1 MSVIK
6 NNLNRFSSFHS
17 LKNYNSKQYNFQDAF
32 TNKKNTSKFGLFNF
46 NTNKKNN
53 YSRDKNNEINIIDN
67 SPFKKFK
74 NKEEEKQ
81 TLNIHYT
88 RRNYKEL
95 IKFIKISF
103 MNKYNQIYYNIKGN
117 FLYNKNNNYLIYDYY
132 KIADILEN
140 KRCALVANLNEFN
153 IIYNKKELLI
163 RFYKPKERYIIMK
176 YLLNFIYKYD
186 KLCYD
191 ETKEITD
198 PETKEQV
205 IKTFYYITSEQYI
218 YEHLF
223 ENDSFKGMQNLLKHV
238 NLANKKASYDYSYL
252 DMTKNASVS
261 KENEAIINTLKVI
274 NEYINNR
281 TYLERKLIK
290 NFPIENVP
298 NIVPNYFPLGI
309 KINILLNDYKIARKL
324 IKIGNHEETKDLI
337 NKYKEEFSHHEN
349 KNEKPTL
356 HNKKLFNIQENFE
369 ENESGKSEPNSEMNM
384 KKTNLNYKNIL
395 TESMNDMSEASNKKE
410 SSNELKENDIQNKIA
425 IYEIPND
432 LSANKRYDKDPET
445 KDIENFL
452 EKLSNTPK
460 KANNNI
466 NINYIKTK
474 NHNQIMNSTIQN
486 KKNKFQKVKFKMEHL
501 KIKSEYK
508 NNEKEN
514 KKNLTNFK
522 LKAKLIKGYNNNNS
536 ILTPTKNRI
545 PSAIHNFRVSSLKLK
560 KRKFNSQKSQKNLI
574 NYPSFNNISSS
585 NVIETN
591 YISPNLSSSFKIH
604 KKNNNCTN
612 FSKKNNSFLINH
624 HQLSKLNNYNTNNE
638 HKLSNHNKVDLYS
651 IFKDTER
658 FIEDSNAYKS
668 KLTLKRNIILKSFS
682 TFFNKNIP
690 NNKSKYYDFGLLSPK
705 RFFSNSPNNSLKKLG
720 KLYKKTDFEKLV
732 FKMNK
737 RLIISKKKESK
748 SYTFE
753 QILKNCEI
761 YISKLN

>member
-17 LKNYNSKQYNFQDAF
+17 FKNFNNKQNNFQDVF
-32 TNKKNTSKFGLFNF
+32 NNKKNSSKFGLFNF
-46 NTNKKNN
+46 NLYKKSN
-53 YSRDKNNEINIIDN
+53 YSRDKNNEINTLDN
-67 SPFKKFK
+67 SPPSLFKT
-74 NKEEEKQ
+74 KEEEKQ
-81 TLNIHYT
+81 NFNKHYPKT
-88 RRNYKEL
+88 NYKSL
-95 IKFIKISF
+95 VIFIKTSF
-103 MNKYNQIYYNIKGN
+103 RNKYNNIYYKIKGN
-117 FLYNKNNNYLIYDYY
+117 FLYNKNNNYLLYDYF
-132 KIADILEN
+132 KITDILEN

-191 ETKEITD
+191 EAKEITD
-198 PETKEQV
+198 PETKEEV

-261 KENEAIINTLKVI
+261 KENETIINTLKVI

-298 NIVPNYFPLGI
+298 NIVPNYFSFGI
-309 KINILLNDYKIARKL
+309 KINIVLNDYKISRRL
-324 IKIGNHEETKDLI
+324 VKIGNHEETKDLI

-349 KNEKPTL
+349 KNTKQTL
-356 HNKKLFNIQENFE
+356 HDKKLFNIQENLE
-369 ENESGKSEPNSEMNM
+369 ENESGKSDANSETNV
-384 KKTNLNYKNIL
+384 KKENSKYKNIL
-395 TESMNDMSEASNKKE
+395 TESMNDMSEASNKNE
-410 SSNELKENDIQNKIA
+410 SSNELKVNDIQNKITL
-425 IYEIPND
+425 YEFPND
-432 LSANKRYDKDPET
+432 FSNKRYDKDPET

-452 EKLSNTPK
+452 EKISNTPK
-460 KANNNI
+460 RLNNNI
-466 NINYIKTK
+466 HKNYINAK
-474 NHNQIMNSTIQN
+474 NQNKIINSTIQYKN
-486 KKNKFQKVKFKMEHL
+486 NKFHKVKFKMEHL
-501 KIKSEYK
+501 KLKSEFK
-508 NNEKEN
+508 NNEKDF
-514 KKNLTNFK
+514 KKTNFK
-522 LKAKLIKGYNNNNS
+522 FKNKLMKGNNDNNM
-536 ILTPTKNRI
+536 ILTPIKNRI
-545 PSAIHNFRVSSLKLK
+545 PSAINNFRESTLKLK
-560 KRKFNSQKSQKNLI
+560 KRKLNNQNHEKNLI
-574 NYPSFNNISSS
+574 NSPSFNNISSS
-585 NVIETN
+585 NFNETN
-591 YISPNLSSSFKIH
+591 YISPNLSGSFKIH
-604 KKNNNCTN
+604 KKNNNHLIL
-612 FSKKNNSFLINH
+612 SKKNNSFLINH
-624 HQLSKLNNYNTNNE
+624 QLSKLNNYNINNYNKFTNN
-638 HKLSNHNKVDLYS
+638 NNVDLYS

-658 FIEDSNAYKS
+658 FIEDSIAYKN
-668 KLTLKRNIILKSFS
+668 KITLKRNIILRKFS
-682 TFFNKNIP
+682 TFFNTNIP
-690 NNKSKYYDFGLLSPK
+690 NNNSKYYDLRLSSSK
-705 RFFSNSPNNSLKKLG
+705 RYFSNSPNNSEKKLR
-720 KLYKKTDFEKLV
+720 KLFKKTDFEKLV

>member
-17 LKNYNSKQYNFQDAF
+17 FKNFNNKQNNFQDVF
-32 TNKKNTSKFGLFNF
+32 NNKKNSSKFGLFNF
-46 NTNKKNN
+46 NLYKKSN
-53 YSRDKNNEINIIDN
+53 YSRDKNNEINTLDN
-67 SPFKKFK
+67 SPPSLFKT
-74 NKEEEKQ
+74 KEEEKQ
-81 TLNIHYT
+81 NFNKHYPRT
-88 RRNYKEL
+88 NYKSL
-95 IKFIKISF
+95 VKFIKTSF
-103 MNKYNQIYYNIKGN
+103 RNKYNNIYYKIKGN
-117 FLYNKNNNYLIYDYY
+117 FLYNKNNNYLLYDYF
-132 KIADILEN
+132 KITDILEN

-191 ETKEITD
+191 EAKEITD
-198 PETKEQV
+198 PETKEEV

-261 KENEAIINTLKVI
+261 KENETIINTLKVI

-298 NIVPNYFPLGI
+298 NIVPNYFSFGI
-309 KINILLNDYKIARKL
+309 KINIVLNDYKISRRL
-324 IKIGNHEETKDLI
+324 VKIGNHEETKDLI

-349 KNEKPTL
+349 KNTKQTL
-356 HNKKLFNIQENFE
+356 HDKKLFNIQENLE
-369 ENESGKSEPNSEMNM
+369 ENESGKSDVNSETNV
-384 KKTNLNYKNIL
+384 KKENSKYKNIL
-395 TESMNDMSEASNKKE
+395 TESMNDMSEASNKNE
-410 SSNELKENDIQNKIA
+410 SSNELKGNDIQNKITL
-425 IYEIPND
+425 YEFPND
-432 LSANKRYDKDPET
+432 FSNKRYDKDPET

-452 EKLSNTPK
+452 EKISNTPK
-460 KANNNI
+460 RLNNNI
-466 NINYIKTK
+466 HKNYINAK
-474 NHNQIMNSTIQN
+474 NQNKIINSTIQYKN
-486 KKNKFQKVKFKMEHL
+486 NKFHKVKFKMEHL
-501 KIKSEYK
+501 KLKSEFK
-508 NNEKEN
+508 NNEKDF
-514 KKNLTNFK
+514 KKTNFK
-522 LKAKLIKGYNNNNS
+522 FKNKLMKGNNDNNM
-536 ILTPTKNRI
+536 ILTPIKNRI
-545 PSAIHNFRVSSLKLK
+545 PSAINNFRGSTLKLK
-560 KRKFNSQKSQKNLI
+560 KRKLNNQNHEKNLI
-574 NYPSFNNISSS
+574 NSPSFNNISSS
-585 NVIETN
+585 NFNETN
-591 YISPNLSSSFKIH
+591 YISPNLSGSFKIH
-604 KKNNNCTN
+604 KKNNNHLIL
-612 FSKKNNSFLINH
+612 SKKNNSFLINH
-624 HQLSKLNNYNTNNE
+624 QLSKLNNYNINNYNKFTNN
-638 HKLSNHNKVDLYS
+638 NNVDLYS

-658 FIEDSNAYKS
+658 FIEDSIAYKN
-668 KLTLKRNIILKSFS
+668 KITLKRNIILRKFS
-682 TFFNKNIP
+682 TFFNTNIP
-690 NNKSKYYDFGLLSPK
+690 NNNSKYYDLRLSSSK
-705 RFFSNSPNNSLKKLG
+705 RYFSNSPNNSEKKLR
-720 KLYKKTDFEKLV
+720 KLFKKTDFEKLV

>member
-17 LKNYNSKQYNFQDAF
+17 FKNFNNKQNNFQDVF
-32 TNKKNTSKFGLFNF
+32 NNKKNSSKFGLFNF
-46 NTNKKNN
+46 NLYKKSN
-53 YSRDKNNEINIIDN
+53 YSRDKNNEINTLDN
-67 SPFKKFK
+67 SPPSLFKT
-74 NKEEEKQ
+74 KEEEKQ
-81 TLNIHYT
+81 NFNKHYPRT
-88 RRNYKEL
+88 NYKSL
-95 IKFIKISF
+95 VKFIKTSF
-103 MNKYNQIYYNIKGN
+103 RNKYNNIYYKIKGN
-117 FLYNKNNNYLIYDYY
+117 FLYNKNNNYLLYDYF
-132 KIADILEN
+132 KITDILEN

-191 ETKEITD
+191 EAKEITD
-198 PETKEQV
+198 PETKEEV

-261 KENEAIINTLKVI
+261 KENETIINTLKVI

-298 NIVPNYFPLGI
+298 NIVPNYFSFGI
-309 KINILLNDYKIARKL
+309 KINIVLNDYIISRRL
-324 IKIGNHEETKDLI
+324 VKIGNHEETKDLI

-349 KNEKPTL
+349 KNTKQTL
-356 HNKKLFNIQENFE
+356 HDKKLFNIQENLE
-369 ENESGKSEPNSEMNM
+369 ENESGKSDVNSETNV
-384 KKTNLNYKNIL
+384 KKENSKYKNIL
-395 TESMNDMSEASNKKE
+395 TESMNDMSEASNKNE
-410 SSNELKENDIQNKIA
+410 SSNELKGNDIQNKITL
-425 IYEIPND
+425 YEFPND
-432 LSANKRYDKDPET
+432 LSNKRYDKDPET

-452 EKLSNTPK
+452 EKISNTPK
-460 KANNNI
+460 RLNNNI
-466 NINYIKTK
+466 HKNYINAK
-474 NHNQIMNSTIQN
+474 NQNKIINSTIQYKN
-486 KKNKFQKVKFKMEHL
+486 NKFHKVKFKMEHL
-501 KIKSEYK
+501 KLKSEFK
-508 NNEKEN
+508 NNEKDF
-514 KKNLTNFK
+514 KKTNFK
-522 LKAKLIKGYNNNNS
+522 FKNKLMKGNNDNNM
-536 ILTPTKNRI
+536 ILTPIKNRI
-545 PSAIHNFRVSSLKLK
+545 PSAINNFRESTLKLK
-560 KRKFNSQKSQKNLI
+560 KRKLNNQNHEKNLI
-574 NYPSFNNISSS
+574 NSPSFNNISSS
-585 NVIETN
+585 NFNETN
-591 YISPNLSSSFKIH
+591 YISPNLSGSFKIH
-604 KKNNNCTN
+604 KKNNNHLIL
-612 FSKKNNSFLINH
+612 SKKNNSFLINH
-624 HQLSKLNNYNTNNE
+624 QLSKLNNYNINNYNKFTNN
-638 HKLSNHNKVDLYS
+638 NNVDLYS

-658 FIEDSNAYKS
+658 FIEDSIAYKN
-668 KLTLKRNIILKSFS
+668 KITLKRNIILRKFS

-690 NNKSKYYDFGLLSPK
+690 NNNSKYYDLRLSSSK
-705 RFFSNSPNNSLKKLG
+705 RYSSNSPNNSEKKLR
-720 KLYKKTDFEKLV
+720 KLFKKTDFEKLV

>member
-17 LKNYNSKQYNFQDAF
+17 FKNFNNKQNNFQDVF
-32 TNKKNTSKFGLFNF
+32 NNKKNSSKFGLFNF
-46 NTNKKNN
+46 NLYKKSN
-53 YSRDKNNEINIIDN
+53 YSRDKNNEINTLDN
-67 SPFKKFK
+67 SPPSIFKT
-74 NKEEEKQ
+74 KEEEKQ
-81 TLNIHYT
+81 NFNKHYPRT
-88 RRNYKEL
+88 NYKSL
-95 IKFIKISF
+95 VKFIKTSF
-103 MNKYNQIYYNIKGN
+103 RNKYNNIYYKIKGN
-117 FLYNKNNNYLIYDYY
+117 FLYNKNNNYLLYDYF
-132 KIADILEN
+132 KITDILEN

-191 ETKEITD
+191 EAKEITD
-198 PETKEQV
+198 PETKEEV

-261 KENEAIINTLKVI
+261 KENETIINTLKVI

-298 NIVPNYFPLGI
+298 NIVPNYFSFGI
-309 KINILLNDYKIARKL
+309 KINIVLNDYKISRRL
-324 IKIGNHEETKDLI
+324 VKIGNHEETKDLI

-349 KNEKPTL
+349 KNTKQTL
-356 HNKKLFNIQENFE
+356 HDKKLFNIQENLE
-369 ENESGKSEPNSEMNM
+369 ENESGKSDVNSETNV
-384 KKTNLNYKNIL
+384 KKENSKYKNIL
-395 TESMNDMSEASNKKE
+395 TESMNDMSEASNKNE
-410 SSNELKENDIQNKIA
+410 SSNELKGNDIQNKITL
-425 IYEIPND
+425 YEFPND
-432 LSANKRYDKDPET
+432 FSNKRYDKDPET

-452 EKLSNTPK
+452 EKISNTSK
-460 KANNNI
+460 RLNNNI
-466 NINYIKTK
+466 HKNYINAK
-474 NHNQIMNSTIQN
+474 NQNKIINSTIQYKN
-486 KKNKFQKVKFKMEHL
+486 NKFHKVKFKMEHL
-501 KIKSEYK
+501 KLKSEFK
-508 NNEKEN
+508 NNEKDF
-514 KKNLTNFK
+514 KKTNFK
-522 LKAKLIKGYNNNNS
+522 FKNKLMKGNNDNNM
-536 ILTPTKNRI
+536 ILTPIKNRI
-545 PSAIHNFRVSSLKLK
+545 PSAINNFRESTLKLK
-560 KRKFNSQKSQKNLI
+560 KRKLNNQNHEKNLI
-574 NYPSFNNISSS
+574 NSPSFNNISSS
-585 NVIETN
+585 NFNETN
-591 YISPNLSSSFKIH
+591 YISPNLSGSFKIH
-604 KKNNNCTN
+604 KKNNNHLIL
-612 FSKKNNSFLINH
+612 SKKNNSFLINH
-624 HQLSKLNNYNTNNE
+624 QLSKLNNYNINNYNKFTNN
-638 HKLSNHNKVDLYS
+638 NNVDLYS

-658 FIEDSNAYKS
+658 FIEDTIAYKN
-668 KLTLKRNIILKSFS
+668 KITLKRNIILRKFS

-690 NNKSKYYDFGLLSPK
+690 NNNSKYYDLRLSSSK
-705 RFFSNSPNNSLKKLG
+705 RYSSNSPNNSEKKLR
-720 KLYKKTDFEKLV
+720 KLFKKTDFEKLV

>member
-17 LKNYNSKQYNFQDAF
+17 FKNFNNKQNNFQDVF
-32 TNKKNTSKFGLFNF
+32 NNKKNSSKFGLFNF
-46 NTNKKNN
+46 NLYKKSN
-53 YSRDKNNEINIIDN
+53 YSRDKNNEINTLDN
-67 SPFKKFK
+67 SPPSLFKT
-74 NKEEEKQ
+74 KEEEKQ
-81 TLNIHYT
+81 NFNKHYPRT
-88 RRNYKEL
+88 NYKSL
-95 IKFIKISF
+95 VKFIKTSF
-103 MNKYNQIYYNIKGN
+103 RNKYNNIYYKIKGN
-117 FLYNKNNNYLIYDYY
+117 FLYNKNNNYLLYDYF
-132 KIADILEN
+132 KITDILEN

-191 ETKEITD
+191 EAKEITD
-198 PETKEQV
+198 PETKEEV

-261 KENEAIINTLKVI
+261 KENETIINTLKVI

-298 NIVPNYFPLGI
+298 NIVPNYCPLGI

-349 KNEKPTL
+349 KNTKQTL
-356 HNKKLFNIQENFE
+356 HDKKLFNIQENLE
-369 ENESGKSEPNSEMNM
+369 ENESGKSDVNSETNV
-384 KKTNLNYKNIL
+384 KKENSKYKNIL
-395 TESMNDMSEASNKKE
+395 TESMNDMSEASNKNE
-410 SSNELKENDIQNKIA
+410 SSNELKGNDIQNKITL
-425 IYEIPND
+425 YEFPND
-432 LSANKRYDKDPET
+432 FSNKRYDKDPET

-452 EKLSNTPK
+452 EKISNTPK
-460 KANNNI
+460 RLNNNI
-466 NINYIKTK
+466 HKNYINAKTQNK
-474 NHNQIMNSTIQN
+474 IINSTIQYKN
-486 KKNKFQKVKFKMEHL
+486 NKFHKVKFKMEHL
-501 KIKSEYK
+501 KLKSEFK
-508 NNEKEN
+508 NNEKDF
-514 KKNLTNFK
+514 KKTNFK
-522 LKAKLIKGYNNNNS
+522 FKNKLMKGNNDNNM
-536 ILTPTKNRI
+536 ILTPIKNRI
-545 PSAIHNFRVSSLKLK
+545 PSAINNFRESTLKLK
-560 KRKFNSQKSQKNLI
+560 KRKLNNQNHEKNLI
-574 NYPSFNNISSS
+574 NSPSFNNISSS
-585 NVIETN
+585 NFNETN
-591 YISPNLSSSFKIH
+591 YISPNLSGSFKIH
-604 KKNNNCTN
+604 KKNNNHLIL
-612 FSKKNNSFLINH
+612 SKKNNSFLINH
-624 HQLSKLNNYNTNNE
+624 QLSKLNNYNINNYNKFTNN
-638 HKLSNHNKVDLYS
+638 NNVDLYS

-658 FIEDSNAYKS
+658 FIEDSIAYKN
-668 KLTLKRNIILKSFS
+668 KITLKRNIILRKFS

-690 NNKSKYYDFGLLSPK
+690 NNNSKYYDLRLSSSK
-705 RFFSNSPNNSLKKLG
+705 RYSSNSPNNSEKKLR
-720 KLYKKTDFEKLV
+720 KLFKKTDFEKLV

>member
-17 LKNYNSKQYNFQDAF
+17 FKNFNNKQNNFQDVF
-32 TNKKNTSKFGLFNF
+32 NNKKNSSKFGLFNF
-46 NTNKKNN
+46 NLYKKTN
-53 YSRDKNNEINIIDN
+53 YSRDKNNEINTLDN
-67 SPFKKFK
+67 SPPSLFKT
-74 NKEEEKQ
+74 KEEEKQ
-81 TLNIHYT
+81 NFNKHYPRT
-88 RRNYKEL
+88 NYKSL
-95 IKFIKISF
+95 VKFIKTSF
-103 MNKYNQIYYNIKGN
+103 RNKYNNIYYKIKGN
-117 FLYNKNNNYLIYDYY
+117 FLYNKNNNYLLYDYF
-132 KIADILEN
+132 KITDILEN

-191 ETKEITD
+191 EAKEITD
-198 PETKEQV
+198 PETKEEV

-261 KENEAIINTLKVI
+261 KENETIINTLKVI

-298 NIVPNYFPLGI
+298 NIVPNYFSFGI
-309 KINILLNDYKIARKL
+309 KINIVLNDYKISRRL
-324 IKIGNHEETKDLI
+324 VKIGNHEETKDLI

-349 KNEKPTL
+349 KNTKQTL
-356 HNKKLFNIQENFE
+356 HDKKLFNIQENLE
-369 ENESGKSEPNSEMNM
+369 ENESGKSDVNSETNV
-384 KKTNLNYKNIL
+384 KKENSKYKNIL
-395 TESMNDMSEASNKKE
+395 TESMNDMSEASNKNE
-410 SSNELKENDIQNKIA
+410 SSNELKGNDIQNKITL
-425 IYEIPND
+425 YEFPND
-432 LSANKRYDKDPET
+432 FSNKRYDKDPET

-452 EKLSNTPK
+452 EKISNTPK
-460 KANNNI
+460 RLNNNI
-466 NINYIKTK
+466 HKNYINAK
-474 NHNQIMNSTIQN
+474 NQNKIINSTIQYKN
-486 KKNKFQKVKFKMEHL
+486 NKFHKVKFKMEHL
-501 KIKSEYK
+501 KLKSEFK
-508 NNEKEN
+508 NNEKDF
-514 KKNLTNFK
+514 KKTNFK
-522 LKAKLIKGYNNNNS
+522 FKNKLMKGNNDNNM
-536 ILTPTKNRI
+536 ILTPIKNRI
-545 PSAIHNFRVSSLKLK
+545 PSAINNFRESTLKLK
-560 KRKFNSQKSQKNLI
+560 KRKLNNQNHEKNLI
-574 NYPSFNNISSS
+574 NSPSFNNISSS
-585 NVIETN
+585 NFNETN
-591 YISPNLSSSFKIH
+591 YISPNLSGSFKIH
-604 KKNNNCTN
+604 KKNNNHLIL
-612 FSKKNNSFLINH
+612 SKKNNSFLINH
-624 HQLSKLNNYNTNNE
+624 QLSKLNNYNINNYNKFTNN
-638 HKLSNHNKVDLYS
+638 NNVDLYS

-658 FIEDSNAYKS
+658 FIEDSIAYKN
-668 KLTLKRNIILKSFS
+668 KITLKRNIILRKFS
-682 TFFNKNIP
+682 TFFNTNIP
-690 NNKSKYYDFGLLSPK
+690 NNNSKYYDLRLSSSK
-705 RFFSNSPNNSLKKLG
+705 RYFSNSPNNSEKKLR
-720 KLYKKTDFEKLV
+720 KLFKKTDFEKLV

>member
-17 LKNYNSKQYNFQDAF
+17 FKNFNNKQNNFQDVF
-32 TNKKNTSKFGLFNF
+32 NNKKNSSKFGLFNF
-46 NTNKKNN
+46 NLYKKSN
-53 YSRDKNNEINIIDN
+53 YSRDKNNEINTLDN
-67 SPFKKFK
+67 SPPSLFKT
-74 NKEEEKQ
+74 KEEEKQ
-81 TLNIHYT
+81 NFNKHYPRT
-88 RRNYKEL
+88 NYKSL
-95 IKFIKISF
+95 VKFIKTSF
-103 MNKYNQIYYNIKGN
+103 RNKYNNIYYKIKGN
-117 FLYNKNNNYLIYDYY
+117 FLYNKNNNYLLYDYF
-132 KIADILEN
+132 KITDILEN

-191 ETKEITD
+191 EAKEITD
-198 PETKEQV
+198 PETKEEV

-261 KENEAIINTLKVI
+261 KENETIINTLKVI

-298 NIVPNYFPLGI
+298 NIVPNYFSFGI
-309 KINILLNDYKIARKL
+309 KINIVLNDYKISRRL
-324 IKIGNHEETKDLI
+324 VKIGNHEETKDLI

-349 KNEKPTL
+349 KNTKQTL
-356 HNKKLFNIQENFE
+356 HDKKLFNIQENLE
-369 ENESGKSEPNSEMNM
+369 ENESGKSDVNSETNV
-384 KKTNLNYKNIL
+384 KKENSKYKNIL
-395 TESMNDMSEASNKKE
+395 TESMNDMSEASNKNE
-410 SSNELKENDIQNKIA
+410 SSNELKVNDIQNKITL
-425 IYEIPND
+425 YEFPND
-432 LSANKRYDKDPET
+432 FSNKRYDKDPET

-452 EKLSNTPK
+452 EKISNTPK
-460 KANNNI
+460 RLNNNI
-466 NINYIKTK
+466 HKNYINAK
-474 NHNQIMNSTIQN
+474 NQNKIINSTIQYKN
-486 KKNKFQKVKFKMEHL
+486 NKFHKVKFKMEHL
-501 KIKSEYK
+501 KLKSEFK
-508 NNEKEN
+508 NNEKDF
-514 KKNLTNFK
+514 KKTNFK
-522 LKAKLIKGYNNNNS
+522 FKNKLMKGNNDNNM
-536 ILTPTKNRI
+536 ILTPIKNRI
-545 PSAIHNFRVSSLKLK
+545 PSAINNFRESTLKLK
-560 KRKFNSQKSQKNLI
+560 KRKLNNQNHEKNLI
-574 NYPSFNNISSS
+574 NSPSFNNISSS
-585 NVIETN
+585 NFNETN
-591 YISPNLSSSFKIH
+591 YISPNLSGSFKIH
-604 KKNNNCTN
+604 KKNNNHLIL
-612 FSKKNNSFLINH
+612 SKKNNSFLINH
-624 HQLSKLNNYNTNNE
+624 QLSKLNNYNINNYNKFTNN
-638 HKLSNHNKVDLYS
+638 NNVDLYS

-658 FIEDSNAYKS
+658 FIEDSIAYKN
-668 KLTLKRNIILKSFS
+668 KITLKRNIILRKFS
-682 TFFNKNIP
+682 TFFNTNIP
-690 NNKSKYYDFGLLSPK
+690 NNNSKYYDLRLSSSK
-705 RFFSNSPNNSLKKLG
+705 RYSSNSPNNSEKKLR
-720 KLYKKTDFEKLV
+720 KLFKKTDFEKLV

>member
-17 LKNYNSKQYNFQDAF
+17 FKNFNNKQNNFQDVF
-32 TNKKNTSKFGLFNF
+32 NNKKNSSKFGLFNF
-46 NTNKKNN
+46 NLYKKSN
-53 YSRDKNNEINIIDN
+53 YSRDKNNEINTLDN
-67 SPFKKFK
+67 SPPSLFKT
-74 NKEEEKQ
+74 KEEEKQ
-81 TLNIHYT
+81 NFNKHYPRT
-88 RRNYKEL
+88 NYKSL
-95 IKFIKISF
+95 VKFIKTSF
-103 MNKYNQIYYNIKGN
+103 RNKYNNIYYKIKGN
-117 FLYNKNNNYLIYDYY
+117 FLYNKNNNYLLYDYF
-132 KIADILEN
+132 KITDILEN

-191 ETKEITD
+191 EAKEITD
-198 PETKEQV
+198 PETKEEV

-261 KENEAIINTLKVI
+261 KENETIINTLKVI

-298 NIVPNYFPLGI
+298 NIVPNYFSFGI
-309 KINILLNDYKIARKL
+309 KINIVLNDYKISRRL
-324 IKIGNHEETKDLI
+324 VKIGNHEETKDLI

-349 KNEKPTL
+349 KNTKQTL
-356 HNKKLFNIQENFE
+356 HDKKLFNIQENLE
-369 ENESGKSEPNSEMNM
+369 ENESGKSDVNSETNV
-384 KKTNLNYKNIL
+384 KKENSKYKNIL
-395 TESMNDMSEASNKKE
+395 TESMNDMSEPSNKNE
-410 SSNELKENDIQNKIA
+410 SSNELKGNDIQNKITLH
-425 IYEIPND
+425 ELNND
-432 LSANKRYDKDPET
+432 FSNKRYDKDPET

-452 EKLSNTPK
+452 EKISNTPK
-460 KANNNI
+460 RLNNNI
-466 NINYIKTK
+466 HKNYINNAK
-474 NHNQIMNSTIQN
+474 NQNKIINSTIQYKN
-486 KKNKFQKVKFKMEHL
+486 NKFHKVKFKMEHL
-501 KIKSEYK
+501 KLKSEFK
-508 NNEKEN
+508 NNEKDF
-514 KKNLTNFK
+514 KKTNFK
-522 LKAKLIKGYNNNNS
+522 LKNKLMKGTNGSNA
-536 ILTPTKNRI
+536 ILTPIKNRI
-545 PSAIHNFRVSSLKLK
+545 PSAIHNFRESSSNLK
-560 KRKFNSQKSQKNLI
+560 KRKLNNQNHEKNLI
-574 NYPSFNNISSS
+574 NSPSFNNISSS
-585 NVIETN
+585 NFNETN
-591 YISPNLSSSFKIH
+591 YISPNLSGSFKIH
-604 KKNNNCTN
+604 KKNNNHLIL
-612 FSKKNNSFLINH
+612 SKKNNSFLINH
-624 HQLSKLNNYNTNNE
+624 QLSKLNNYNINNYNKFTNN
-638 HKLSNHNKVDLYS
+638 NNVDLYS

-658 FIEDSNAYKS
+658 FIEDSIAYKN
-668 KLTLKRNIILKSFS
+668 KITLKRNIILRKFS
-682 TFFNKNIP
+682 TFFNTNIP
-690 NNKSKYYDFGLLSPK
+690 NNNSKYYDLRLSSSK
-705 RFFSNSPNNSLKKLG
+705 RYFSNSPNNSEKKLR
-720 KLYKKTDFEKLV
+720 KLFKKTDFEKLV

>member
-17 LKNYNSKQYNFQDAF
+17 FKNFNNKQNNFQDVF
-32 TNKKNTSKFGLFNF
+32 NNKKNSSKFGLFNF
-46 NTNKKNN
+46 NLYKKSN
-53 YSRDKNNEINIIDN
+53 YSRDKNNEINTLDN
-67 SPFKKFK
+67 SPPSLFKT
-74 NKEEEKQ
+74 KEEEKQ
-81 TLNIHYT
+81 NFNKHYPRT
-88 RRNYKEL
+88 NYKSL
-95 IKFIKISF
+95 VKFIKTSF
-103 MNKYNQIYYNIKGN
+103 RNKYNNIYYKIKGN
-117 FLYNKNNNYLIYDYY
+117 FLYNKNNNYLLYDYF
-132 KIADILEN
+132 KITDILEN

-191 ETKEITD
+191 EAKEITD
-198 PETKEQV
+198 PETKEEV

-261 KENEAIINTLKVI
+261 KENETIINTLKVI

-298 NIVPNYFPLGI
+298 NIVPNYFSFGI
-309 KINILLNDYKIARKL
+309 KINIVLNDYKISRRL
-324 IKIGNHEETKDLI
+324 VKIGNHEETKDLI

-349 KNEKPTL
+349 KYTKRTL
-356 HNKKLFNIQENFE
+356 QDEKLFNIQENLE
-369 ENESGKSEPNSEMNM
+369 ENESGKSDVNSETNI
-384 KKTNLNYKNIL
+384 KKENSKYKNIL
-395 TESMNDMSEASNKKE
+395 TESMNDMSEPSNKNE
-410 SSNELKENDIQNKIA
+410 SSNELKGNDIQNKITLH
-425 IYEIPND
+425 ELNND
-432 LSANKRYDKDPET
+432 FSNKRYDKDPET

-452 EKLSNTPK
+452 EKISNTPK
-460 KANNNI
+460 RLNNNI
-466 NINYIKTK
+466 HKNYINNAK
-474 NHNQIMNSTIQN
+474 NQNKIINSTIQYKN
-486 KKNKFQKVKFKMEHL
+486 NKFHKVKFKMEHL
-501 KIKSEYK
+501 KLKSEFK
-508 NNEKEN
+508 NNEKDF
-514 KKNLTNFK
+514 KKTNFK
-522 LKAKLIKGYNNNNS
+522 FKNKLMKGNNDNNM
-536 ILTPTKNRI
+536 ILTPIKNRI
-545 PSAIHNFRVSSLKLK
+545 PSAINNFRESTLKLK
-560 KRKFNSQKSQKNLI
+560 KRKLNNQNHEKNLI
-574 NYPSFNNISSS
+574 NSPSFNNISSS
-585 NVIETN
+585 NFNETN
-591 YISPNLSSSFKIH
+591 YISPNLSGSFKIH
-604 KKNNNCTN
+604 KKNNNHLIL
-612 FSKKNNSFLINH
+612 SKKNNSFLINH
-624 HQLSKLNNYNTNNE
+624 QLSKLNNYNINNYNKFTNN
-638 HKLSNHNKVDLYS
+638 NNVDLYS

-658 FIEDSNAYKS
+658 FIEDSIAYKN
-668 KLTLKRNIILKSFS
+668 KITLKRNIILRKFS
-682 TFFNKNIP
+682 TFFNTNIP
-690 NNKSKYYDFGLLSPK
+690 NNNSKYYDLRLSSSK
-705 RFFSNSPNNSLKKLG
+705 RYFSNSPNNSEKKLR
-720 KLYKKTDFEKLV
+720 KLFKKTDFEKLV

>member
-17 LKNYNSKQYNFQDAF
+17 FKNFNNKQNNFQDVF
-32 TNKKNTSKFGLFNF
+32 NNKKNSSKFGLFNF
-46 NTNKKNN
+46 NLYKKSN
-53 YSRDKNNEINIIDN
+53 YSRDKNNEINTLDN
-67 SPFKKFK
+67 SPPSLFKT
-74 NKEEEKQ
+74 KEEEKQ
-81 TLNIHYT
+81 NFNKHYPRT
-88 RRNYKEL
+88 NYKSL
-95 IKFIKISF
+95 VKFIKTSF
-103 MNKYNQIYYNIKGN
+103 RNKYNNIYYKIKGN
-117 FLYNKNNNYLIYDYY
+117 FLYNKNNNYLLYDYF
-132 KIADILEN
+132 KITDILEN

-191 ETKEITD
+191 EAKEITD
-198 PETKEQV
+198 PETKEEV

-261 KENEAIINTLKVI
+261 KENETIINTLKVI

-298 NIVPNYFPLGI
+298 NIVPNYFSFGI
-309 KINILLNDYKIARKL
+309 KINIVLNDYKISRRL
-324 IKIGNHEETKDLI
+324 VKIGNHEETKDLI

-349 KNEKPTL
+349 KNTKRAL
-356 HNKKLFNIQENFE
+356 HDKKLFNIQENLE
-369 ENESGKSEPNSEMNM
+369 ENESGKSDVNSETNV
-384 KKTNLNYKNIL
+384 KKENSKYKNIL
-395 TESMNDMSEASNKKE
+395 TESMNDMSEASNKNE
-410 SSNELKENDIQNKIA
+410 SSNELKVNDIQNKITL
-425 IYEIPND
+425 YEFPND
-432 LSANKRYDKDPET
+432 FSNKRYDKDPET

-452 EKLSNTPK
+452 EKISNTPK
-460 KANNNI
+460 RLNNNI
-466 NINYIKTK
+466 HKNYINAK
-474 NHNQIMNSTIQN
+474 NQNKIINSTIQYKN
-486 KKNKFQKVKFKMEHL
+486 NKFHKVKFKMEHL
-501 KIKSEYK
+501 KLKSEFK
-508 NNEKEN
+508 NNEKDF
-514 KKNLTNFK
+514 KKTNFK
-522 LKAKLIKGYNNNNS
+522 FKNKLMKGNNDNNM
-536 ILTPTKNRI
+536 ILTPIKNRI
-545 PSAIHNFRVSSLKLK
+545 PSAINNFRESTLKLK
-560 KRKFNSQKSQKNLI
+560 KRKLNNQNHEKNLI
-574 NYPSFNNISSS
+574 NSPSFNNISSS
-585 NVIETN
+585 NFNETN
-591 YISPNLSSSFKIH
+591 YISPNLSGSFKIH
-604 KKNNNCTN
+604 KKNNNHLIL
-612 FSKKNNSFLINH
+612 SKKNNSFLINH
-624 HQLSKLNNYNTNNE
+624 QLSKLNNYNINNYNKFTNN
-638 HKLSNHNKVDLYS
+638 NNVDLYS

-658 FIEDSNAYKS
+658 FIEDSIAYKN
-668 KLTLKRNIILKSFS
+668 KITLKRNIILRKFS
-682 TFFNKNIP
+682 TFFNTNIP
-690 NNKSKYYDFGLLSPK
+690 NNNSKYYDLRLSSSK
-705 RFFSNSPNNSLKKLG
+705 RYFSNSPNNSEKKLR
-720 KLYKKTDFEKLV
+720 KLFKKTDFEKLV

>member
-6 NNLNRFSSFHS
+6 SNLNRFSSFHS
-17 LKNYNSKQYNFQDAF
+17 FKNFNNKQNNFQDVF
-32 TNKKNTSKFGLFNF
+32 NNKKNSSKFGLFNF
-46 NTNKKNN
+46 NLYKKSN
-53 YSRDKNNEINIIDN
+53 YSRDKNNEINTLDN
-67 SPFKKFK
+67 SPPSLFKT
-74 NKEEEKQ
+74 KEEEKQ
-81 TLNIHYT
+81 NFNKHYPRT
-88 RRNYKEL
+88 NYKSL
-95 IKFIKISF
+95 VKFIKTSF
-103 MNKYNQIYYNIKGN
+103 RNKYNNIYYKIKGN
-117 FLYNKNNNYLIYDYY
+117 FLYNKNNNYLLYDYF
-132 KIADILEN
+132 KITDILEN

-191 ETKEITD
+191 EAKEITD
-198 PETKEQV
+198 PETKEEV

-261 KENEAIINTLKVI
+261 KENETIINTLKVI

-298 NIVPNYFPLGI
+298 NIVPNYFSFGI
-309 KINILLNDYKIARKL
+309 KINIVLNDYKISRRL
-324 IKIGNHEETKDLI
+324 VKIGNHEETKDLI

-349 KNEKPTL
+349 KNTKQTL
-356 HNKKLFNIQENFE
+356 HDKKLFNIQENLE
-369 ENESGKSEPNSEMNM
+369 ENESGKSDVNSETNV
-384 KKTNLNYKNIL
+384 KKENSKYKNIL
-395 TESMNDMSEASNKKE
+395 TESMNDMSEASNKNE
-410 SSNELKENDIQNKIA
+410 SSNELKGNDIQNKITL
-425 IYEIPND
+425 YEFPND
-432 LSANKRYDKDPET
+432 FSNKRYDKDPET

-452 EKLSNTPK
+452 EKISNTPK
-460 KANNNI
+460 RLNNNI
-466 NINYIKTK
+466 HKNYINAK
-474 NHNQIMNSTIQN
+474 NQNKIINSTIQYKN
-486 KKNKFQKVKFKMEHL
+486 NKFHKVKFKMEHL
-501 KIKSEYK
+501 KLKSEFK
-508 NNEKEN
+508 NNEKDF
-514 KKNLTNFK
+514 KKTNFK
-522 LKAKLIKGYNNNNS
+522 FKNKLMKGNNDNNM
-536 ILTPTKNRI
+536 ILTPIKNRI
-545 PSAIHNFRVSSLKLK
+545 PSAINNFRESTLKLK
-560 KRKFNSQKSQKNLI
+560 KRKLNNQNHEKNLI
-574 NYPSFNNISSS
+574 NSPSFNNISSS
-585 NVIETN
+585 NFNETN
-591 YISPNLSSSFKIH
+591 YISPNLSGSFKIH
-604 KKNNNCTN
+604 KKNNNHLIL
-612 FSKKNNSFLINH
+612 SKKNNSFLINH
-624 HQLSKLNNYNTNNE
+624 QLSKLNNYNINNYNKFTNN
-638 HKLSNHNKVDLYS
+638 NNVDLYS

-658 FIEDSNAYKS
+658 FIEDSIAYKN
-668 KLTLKRNIILKSFS
+668 KITLKRNIILRKFS

-690 NNKSKYYDFGLLSPK
+690 NNNSKYYDLRLSSSK
-705 RFFSNSPNNSLKKLG
+705 RYSSNSPNNSEKKLR
-720 KLYKKTDFEKLV
+720 KLFKKTDFEKLV

>member
-17 LKNYNSKQYNFQDAF
+17 FKNFNNKQNNFQDVF
-32 TNKKNTSKFGLFNF
+32 NNKKNSSKFGLFNF
-46 NTNKKNN
+46 NLYKKSN
-53 YSRDKNNEINIIDN
+53 YSRDINNEINTLDN
-67 SPFKKFK
+67 SPPSLFKT
-74 NKEEEKQ
+74 KEEEKQ
-81 TLNIHYT
+81 NFNKHYPKT
-88 RRNYKEL
+88 
-95 IKFIKISF
+95 SF
-103 MNKYNQIYYNIKGN
+103 RNKYNNIYYKIKGN
-117 FLYNKNNNYLIYDYY
+117 FLYNKNNNYLLYDYF
-132 KIADILEN
+132 KITDILEN

-191 ETKEITD
+191 EAKEITD
-198 PETKEQV
+198 PETKEEV

-261 KENEAIINTLKVI
+261 KENETIINTLKVI

-298 NIVPNYFPLGI
+298 NIVPNYFSFGI
-309 KINILLNDYKIARKL
+309 KINIVLNDYKISRRL
-324 IKIGNHEETKDLI
+324 VKIGNHEETKDLI

-349 KNEKPTL
+349 KNTKQTL
-356 HNKKLFNIQENFE
+356 HDKKLFNIQENLE
-369 ENESGKSEPNSEMNM
+369 ENESGKSDANSETNV
-384 KKTNLNYKNIL
+384 KKENSKYKNIL
-395 TESMNDMSEASNKKE
+395 TESMNDMSEASNKNE
-410 SSNELKENDIQNKIA
+410 SSNELKVNDIQNKITL
-425 IYEIPND
+425 YEFPND
-432 LSANKRYDKDPET
+432 FSNKRYDKDPET

-452 EKLSNTPK
+452 EKISNTPK
-460 KANNNI
+460 RLNNNI
-466 NINYIKTK
+466 HKNYINAK
-474 NHNQIMNSTIQN
+474 NQNKIINSTIQYKN
-486 KKNKFQKVKFKMEHL
+486 NKFHKVKFKMEHL
-501 KIKSEYK
+501 KLKSEFK
-508 NNEKEN
+508 NNEKDF
-514 KKNLTNFK
+514 KKTNFK
-522 LKAKLIKGYNNNNS
+522 FKNKLMKGNNDNNM
-536 ILTPTKNRI
+536 ILTPIKNRI
-545 PSAIHNFRVSSLKLK
+545 PSAINNFRESSSKLK
-560 KRKFNSQKSQKNLI
+560 KRKLNNQNHEKILI
-574 NYPSFNNISSS
+574 NSPSFNNISSS
-585 NVIETN
+585 NFNETN
-591 YISPNLSSSFKIH
+591 YISPNLSGSFKIH
-604 KKNNNCTN
+604 KKNNNHLIL
-612 FSKKNNSFLINH
+612 SKKNNSFLINH
-624 HQLSKLNNYNTNNE
+624 QLSKLNNYNINNYNKFTNN
-638 HKLSNHNKVDLYS
+638 NNVDLYS

-658 FIEDSNAYKS
+658 FIEDSIAYKN
-668 KLTLKRNIILKSFS
+668 KITLKRNIILRKFS
-682 TFFNKNIP
+682 TFFNTNIP
-690 NNKSKYYDFGLLSPK
+690 NNNSKYYDLRLSSSK
-705 RFFSNSPNNSLKKLG
+705 RYFSNSPNNSEKKLR
-720 KLYKKTDFEKLV
+720 KLFKKTDFEKLV

>member
-17 LKNYNSKQYNFQDAF
+17 FKNFNNKQNNFQDVF
-32 TNKKNTSKFGLFNF
+32 NNKKNSSKFGLFNF
-46 NTNKKNN
+46 NLYKKSN
-53 YSRDKNNEINIIDN
+53 YSRDKNNEINTLDN
-67 SPFKKFK
+67 SPPSLFKT
-74 NKEEEKQ
+74 KEEEKQ
-81 TLNIHYT
+81 NFNKHYPRT
-88 RRNYKEL
+88 NYKSL
-95 IKFIKISF
+95 VKFIKTSF
-103 MNKYNQIYYNIKGN
+103 RNKYNNIYYKIKGN
-117 FLYNKNNNYLIYDYY
+117 FLYNKNNNYLLYDYF
-132 KIADILEN
+132 KITDILEN

-191 ETKEITD
+191 EAKEITD
-198 PETKEQV
+198 PETKEEV

-261 KENEAIINTLKVI
+261 KENETIINTLKVI

-298 NIVPNYFPLGI
+298 NIVPNYFSFGI
-309 KINILLNDYKIARKL
+309 KINIVLNDYKISRRL
-324 IKIGNHEETKDLI
+324 VKIGNHEETKDLI

-349 KNEKPTL
+349 KYTKRTL
-356 HNKKLFNIQENFE
+356 QDKKLFNIQENLE
-369 ENESGKSEPNSEMNM
+369 ENESGKSDVNSETNV
-384 KKTNLNYKNIL
+384 KKENSKYKNIL
-395 TESMNDMSEASNKKE
+395 TESMNDMSEASNKDE
-410 SSNELKENDIQNKIA
+410 SSNELKGNIIQNKITL
-425 IYEIPND
+425 YEFPND
-432 LSANKRYDKDPET
+432 FSNKRYDKDPET

-452 EKLSNTPK
+452 EKISNTPK
-460 KANNNI
+460 RLNNNI
-466 NINYIKTK
+466 HKNYINAK
-474 NHNQIMNSTIQN
+474 NQNKIINSTIQYKN
-486 KKNKFQKVKFKMEHL
+486 NKFHKVKFKMEHL
-501 KIKSEYK
+501 KLKSEFK
-508 NNEKEN
+508 NNEKDF
-514 KKNLTNFK
+514 KKTNFK
-522 LKAKLIKGYNNNNS
+522 FKNKLMKGNNDNNM
-536 ILTPTKNRI
+536 ILTPIKNRI
-545 PSAIHNFRVSSLKLK
+545 PSAINNFRESTLKLK
-560 KRKFNSQKSQKNLI
+560 KRKLNNQNHEKNLI
-574 NYPSFNNISSS
+574 NSPSFNNISSS
-585 NVIETN
+585 NFNETN
-591 YISPNLSSSFKIH
+591 YISPNLSGSFKIH
-604 KKNNNCTN
+604 KKNNNHLIL
-612 FSKKNNSFLINH
+612 SKKNNSFLINH
-624 HQLSKLNNYNTNNE
+624 QLSKLNNYNINNYNKFTNN
-638 HKLSNHNKVDLYS
+638 NNVDLYS

-658 FIEDSNAYKS
+658 FIEDSIAYKN
-668 KLTLKRNIILKSFS
+668 KITLKRNIILRKFS
-682 TFFNKNIP
+682 TFFNTNIP
-690 NNKSKYYDFGLLSPK
+690 NNNSKYYDLRLSSSK
-705 RFFSNSPNNSLKKLG
+705 RYSSNSPNNSEKKLR
-720 KLYKKTDFEKLV
+720 KLFKKTDFEELV

>member
-17 LKNYNSKQYNFQDAF
+17 LKNFNNKQNNFQDVF
-32 TNKKNTSKFGLFNF
+32 NNKKNSSKFGLFNF
-46 NTNKKNN
+46 NLYKKSN
-53 YSRDKNNEINIIDN
+53 YSRDKNNEINTLDN
-67 SPFKKFK
+67 SPPSLFKT
-74 NKEEEKQ
+74 KEEEKQ
-81 TLNIHYT
+81 NFNKHYPRT
-88 RRNYKEL
+88 NYKSL
-95 IKFIKISF
+95 VKFIKTSF
-103 MNKYNQIYYNIKGN
+103 RNKYNNIYYKIKGN
-117 FLYNKNNNYLIYDYY
+117 FLYNKNNNYLLYDYF
-132 KIADILEN
+132 KITDILEN

-191 ETKEITD
+191 EAKEITD
-198 PETKEQV
+198 PETKEEV

-261 KENEAIINTLKVI
+261 KENETIINTLKVI

-298 NIVPNYFPLGI
+298 NIVPNYFSFGI
-309 KINILLNDYKIARKL
+309 KINIVLNDYKISRRL
-324 IKIGNHEETKDLI
+324 VKIGNHEETKDLI

-349 KNEKPTL
+349 KNTKQTL
-356 HNKKLFNIQENFE
+356 HDKKLFNIQENLE
-369 ENESGKSEPNSEMNM
+369 ENESGKSDVNSETNV
-384 KKTNLNYKNIL
+384 KKENSKYKNIL
-395 TESMNDMSEASNKKE
+395 TESMNDMSEPSNKNE
-410 SSNELKENDIQNKIA
+410 SSNELKGNDIQNKITLH
-425 IYEIPND
+425 ELNND
-432 LSANKRYDKDPET
+432 FSNKRYDKDPET

-452 EKLSNTPK
+452 EKISNTPK
-460 KANNNI
+460 RLNNNI
-466 NINYIKTK
+466 HKNYINAK
-474 NHNQIMNSTIQN
+474 NQNKIINSTIQYKN
-486 KKNKFQKVKFKMEHL
+486 NKFHKVKFKMEHL
-501 KIKSEYK
+501 KLKSEFK
-508 NNEKEN
+508 NNEKDF
-514 KKNLTNFK
+514 KKTNFK
-522 LKAKLIKGYNNNNS
+522 FKNKLMKGNNDNNM
-536 ILTPTKNRI
+536 ILTPIKNRI
-545 PSAIHNFRVSSLKLK
+545 PSAINNFRESTLKLK
-560 KRKFNSQKSQKNLI
+560 KRKLNNQNHEKNLI
-574 NYPSFNNISSS
+574 NSPSFNNISSS
-585 NVIETN
+585 NFNETN
-591 YISPNLSSSFKIH
+591 YISPNLSGSFKIH
-604 KKNNNCTN
+604 KKNNNHLIL
-612 FSKKNNSFLINH
+612 SKKNNSFLINH
-624 HQLSKLNNYNTNNE
+624 QLSKLNNYNINNYNKFTNN
-638 HKLSNHNKVDLYS
+638 NNVDLYS

-658 FIEDSNAYKS
+658 FIEDSIAYKN
-668 KLTLKRNIILKSFS
+668 KITLKRNIILRKFS
-682 TFFNKNIP
+682 TFFNTNIP
-690 NNKSKYYDFGLLSPK
+690 NNNSKYYDLRLSSSK
-705 RFFSNSPNNSLKKLG
+705 RYFSNSPNNSEKKLR
-720 KLYKKTDFEKLV
+720 KLFKKTDFEKLV

>member
-17 LKNYNSKQYNFQDAF
+17 FKNFNNKQNNFQDVF
-32 TNKKNTSKFGLFNF
+32 NNKKNSSKFGLFNF
-46 NTNKKNN
+46 NLYKKSN
-53 YSRDKNNEINIIDN
+53 YSRDKNNEINTLDN
-67 SPFKKFK
+67 SPPSLFKT
-74 NKEEEKQ
+74 KEEEKQ
-81 TLNIHYT
+81 NFNKHYPRT
-88 RRNYKEL
+88 NYKSL
-95 IKFIKISF
+95 VKFIKTSF
-103 MNKYNQIYYNIKGN
+103 RNKYNNIYYKIKGN
-117 FLYNKNNNYLIYDYY
+117 FLYNKNNNYLLYDYF
-132 KIADILEN
+132 KITDILEN

-191 ETKEITD
+191 EAKEITD
-198 PETKEQV
+198 PETKEEV

-261 KENEAIINTLKVI
+261 KENETIINTLKVI

-298 NIVPNYFPLGI
+298 NIVPNYFSFGI
-309 KINILLNDYKIARKL
+309 KINIVLNDYKISRRL
-324 IKIGNHEETKDLI
+324 VKIGNHEETKDLI

-349 KNEKPTL
+349 KNTKQTL
-356 HNKKLFNIQENFE
+356 HDKKLFNIQENLE
-369 ENESGKSEPNSEMNM
+369 ENESGKSDVNSETNV
-384 KKTNLNYKNIL
+384 KKENSKYKNIL
-395 TESMNDMSEASNKKE
+395 TESMNDMSEASNKNE
-410 SSNELKENDIQNKIA
+410 SSNELKGNDIQNKITL
-425 IYEIPND
+425 YEFPND
-432 LSANKRYDKDPET
+432 FSNKRYDKDPET

-452 EKLSNTPK
+452 EKISNTPK
-460 KANNNI
+460 RLNNNI
-466 NINYIKTK
+466 HKNYINAK
-474 NHNQIMNSTIQN
+474 NQNKIINSTIQYKN
-486 KKNKFQKVKFKMEHL
+486 NKFHKVKFKMEHL
-501 KIKSEYK
+501 KLKSEFK
-508 NNEKEN
+508 NNEKDF
-514 KKNLTNFK
+514 KKTNFK
-522 LKAKLIKGYNNNNS
+522 FKNKLMKGNNDNNM
-536 ILTPTKNRI
+536 ILTPIKNRI
-545 PSAIHNFRVSSLKLK
+545 PSAINNFRESTLKLK
-560 KRKFNSQKSQKNLI
+560 KRKLNNQNHEKNLI
-574 NYPSFNNISSS
+574 NSPSFNNISSS
-585 NVIETN
+585 NFNETN
-591 YISPNLSSSFKIH
+591 YISPNLSGSFKIH
-604 KKNNNCTN
+604 KKNNNHLIL
-612 FSKKNNSFLINH
+612 SKKNNSFLINH
-624 HQLSKLNNYNTNNE
+624 QLSKLNNYNINNYNKFTNN
-638 HKLSNHNKVDLYS
+638 NNVDLYS

-658 FIEDSNAYKS
+658 FIEDSIAYKN
-668 KLTLKRNIILKSFS
+668 KITLKRNIILRKFS

-690 NNKSKYYDFGLLSPK
+690 NNNSKYYDLRLSSSK
-705 RFFSNSPNNSLKKLG
+705 RYSSNSPNNSEKKLR
-720 KLYKKTDFEKLV
+720 KLFKKTDFEKLV

>member
-17 LKNYNSKQYNFQDAF
+17 FKNFNNKQNNFQDVF
-32 TNKKNTSKFGLFNF
+32 NNKKNSSKFGLFNF
-46 NTNKKNN
+46 NLYKKTN
-53 YSRDKNNEINIIDN
+53 YSRDKNNEINTLDN
-67 SPFKKFK
+67 SPPSLFKT
-74 NKEEEKQ
+74 KEEEKQ
-81 TLNIHYT
+81 NFNKHYPRT
-88 RRNYKEL
+88 NYKSL
-95 IKFIKISF
+95 VKFIKTSF
-103 MNKYNQIYYNIKGN
+103 RNKYNNIYYKIKGN
-117 FLYNKNNNYLIYDYY
+117 FLYNKNNNYLLYDYF
-132 KIADILEN
+132 KITDILEN

-191 ETKEITD
+191 EAKEITD
-198 PETKEQV
+198 PETKEEV

-261 KENEAIINTLKVI
+261 KENETIINTLKVI

-298 NIVPNYFPLGI
+298 NIVPNYFSFGI
-309 KINILLNDYKIARKL
+309 KINIVLNDYKISRRL
-324 IKIGNHEETKDLI
+324 VKIGNHEETKDLI

-349 KNEKPTL
+349 KNTKQTL
-356 HNKKLFNIQENFE
+356 HDKKLFNIQENLE
-369 ENESGKSEPNSEMNM
+369 ENESGKSDANSETNV
-384 KKTNLNYKNIL
+384 KKENSKYKNIL
-395 TESMNDMSEASNKKE
+395 TESMNDMSEASNKNE
-410 SSNELKENDIQNKIA
+410 SSNELKVNDIQNKITL
-425 IYEIPND
+425 YEFPND
-432 LSANKRYDKDPET
+432 FSNKRYDKDPET

-452 EKLSNTPK
+452 EKISNTPK
-460 KANNNI
+460 RLNNNI
-466 NINYIKTK
+466 HKNYINAK
-474 NHNQIMNSTIQN
+474 NQNKIINSTIQYKN
-486 KKNKFQKVKFKMEHL
+486 NKFHKVKFKMEHL
-501 KIKSEYK
+501 KLKSEFK
-508 NNEKEN
+508 NNEKDF
-514 KKNLTNFK
+514 KKTNFK
-522 LKAKLIKGYNNNNS
+522 FKNKLMKGNNDNNM
-536 ILTPTKNRI
+536 ILTPIKNRI
-545 PSAIHNFRVSSLKLK
+545 PSAINNFRESTLKLK
-560 KRKFNSQKSQKNLI
+560 KRKLNNQNHEKNLI
-574 NYPSFNNISSS
+574 NSPSFNNISSS
-585 NVIETN
+585 NFNETN
-591 YISPNLSSSFKIH
+591 YISPNLSGSFKIH
-604 KKNNNCTN
+604 KKNNNHLIL
-612 FSKKNNSFLINH
+612 SKKNNSFLINH
-624 HQLSKLNNYNTNNE
+624 QLSKLNNYNINNYNKFTNN
-638 HKLSNHNKVDLYS
+638 NNVDLYS

-658 FIEDSNAYKS
+658 FIEDSIAYKN
-668 KLTLKRNIILKSFS
+668 KITLKRNIILRKFS
-682 TFFNKNIP
+682 TFFNTNIP
-690 NNKSKYYDFGLLSPK
+690 NNNSKYYDLRLSSSK
-705 RFFSNSPNNSLKKLG
+705 RYSSNSPNNSEKKLR
-720 KLYKKTDFEKLV
+720 KLFKKTDFEKLV

>member
-17 LKNYNSKQYNFQDAF
+17 FKNFNNKQNNFQDVF
-32 TNKKNTSKFGLFNF
+32 NNKKNSSKFGLFNF
-46 NTNKKNN
+46 NLYKKSN
-53 YSRDKNNEINIIDN
+53 YSRDKNNEINSLDN
-67 SPFKKFK
+67 SPPSLFKT
-74 NKEEEKQ
+74 KEEEKQ
-81 TLNIHYT
+81 NFNKHYPRT
-88 RRNYKEL
+88 NYKSL
-95 IKFIKISF
+95 VKFIKTSF
-103 MNKYNQIYYNIKGN
+103 RNKYNNIYYKIKGN
-117 FLYNKNNNYLIYDYY
+117 FLYNKNNNYLLYDYF
-132 KIADILEN
+132 KITDILEN

-191 ETKEITD
+191 EAKEITD
-198 PETKEQV
+198 PETKEEV

-261 KENEAIINTLKVI
+261 KENETIINTLKVI

-298 NIVPNYFPLGI
+298 NIVPNYFSFGI
-309 KINILLNDYKIARKL
+309 KINIVLNDYKISRRL
-324 IKIGNHEETKDLI
+324 VKIGNHEETKDLI

-349 KNEKPTL
+349 KNTKQTL
-356 HNKKLFNIQENFE
+356 HDKKLFNIQENLE
-369 ENESGKSEPNSEMNM
+369 ENESGKSDVNSETNV
-384 KKTNLNYKNIL
+384 KKENSKYKNIL
-395 TESMNDMSEASNKKE
+395 TESMNDMSEASNKNE
-410 SSNELKENDIQNKIA
+410 SSNELKVNDIQNKITL
-425 IYEIPND
+425 YEFPND
-432 LSANKRYDKDPET
+432 FSNKRYDKDPET

-452 EKLSNTPK
+452 EKISNTPK
-460 KANNNI
+460 RLNNNI
-466 NINYIKTK
+466 HKNYINAKTQNK
-474 NHNQIMNSTIQN
+474 IINSTIQYKN
-486 KKNKFQKVKFKMEHL
+486 NKFHKVKFKMEHL
-501 KIKSEYK
+501 KLKSEFK
-508 NNEKEN
+508 NNEKDF
-514 KKNLTNFK
+514 KKTNFK
-522 LKAKLIKGYNNNNS
+522 FKNKLMKGNNDNNM
-536 ILTPTKNRI
+536 ILTPIKNRI
-545 PSAIHNFRVSSLKLK
+545 PSAINNFRESTLKLK
-560 KRKFNSQKSQKNLI
+560 KRKLNCNQNHEKNLI
-574 NYPSFNNISSS
+574 NSPSFNNISSS
-585 NVIETN
+585 NFNETN
-591 YISPNLSSSFKIH
+591 YISPNLSGSFKIH
-604 KKNNNCTN
+604 KKNNNHLIL
-612 FSKKNNSFLINH
+612 SKKNNSFLINH
-624 HQLSKLNNYNTNNE
+624 QLSKLNNYNINNYNKFTNN
-638 HKLSNHNKVDLYS
+638 NNVDLYS

-658 FIEDSNAYKS
+658 FIEDSIAYKN
-668 KLTLKRNIILKSFS
+668 KITLKRNIILRKFS
-682 TFFNKNIP
+682 TFFNTNIP
-690 NNKSKYYDFGLLSPK
+690 NNNSKYYDLRLSSSK
-705 RFFSNSPNNSLKKLG
+705 RYSSNSPNNSEKKLR
-720 KLYKKTDFEKLV
+720 KLFKKTDFEKLV

>member
-17 LKNYNSKQYNFQDAF
+17 FKNFNNKQNNFQDVF
-32 TNKKNTSKFGLFNF
+32 NNKKNSSKFGLFNF
-46 NTNKKNN
+46 NLYKKSN
-53 YSRDKNNEINIIDN
+53 YSRDKNNEINTLDN
-67 SPFKKFK
+67 SPPSLFKT
-74 NKEEEKQ
+74 KEEEKQ
-81 TLNIHYT
+81 NFNKHYPRT
-88 RRNYKEL
+88 NYKSL
-95 IKFIKISF
+95 VKFIKTSF
-103 MNKYNQIYYNIKGN
+103 RNKYNNIYYKIKGN
-117 FLYNKNNNYLIYDYY
+117 FLYNKNNNYLLYDYF
-132 KIADILEN
+132 KITDILEN

-191 ETKEITD
+191 EAKEITD
-198 PETKEQV
+198 PETKEEV

-261 KENEAIINTLKVI
+261 KENETIINTLKVI

-298 NIVPNYFPLGI
+298 NIVPNYFSFGI
-309 KINILLNDYKIARKL
+309 KINIVLNDYKISRRL
-324 IKIGNHEETKDLI
+324 VKIGNHEETKDLI

-349 KNEKPTL
+349 KNTKRTL
-356 HNKKLFNIQENFE
+356 HDKKLFNIQENLE
-369 ENESGKSEPNSEMNM
+369 ENESGKSDVNSETNV
-384 KKTNLNYKNIL
+384 KKENSKYKNIL
-395 TESMNDMSEASNKKE
+395 TESMNDMSEASNKNE
-410 SSNELKENDIQNKIA
+410 SSNELKVNDIQNKITL
-425 IYEIPND
+425 YEFPND
-432 LSANKRYDKDPET
+432 FSNKRYDKDPET

-452 EKLSNTPK
+452 EKISNTPK
-460 KANNNI
+460 RLNHNI
-466 NINYIKTK
+466 HKNYINAK
-474 NHNQIMNSTIQN
+474 NQNKIINSTIQYKN
-486 KKNKFQKVKFKMEHL
+486 NKFHKVKFKMEHL
-501 KIKSEYK
+501 KLKSEFK
-508 NNEKEN
+508 NNEKDF
-514 KKNLTNFK
+514 KKTNFK
-522 LKAKLIKGYNNNNS
+522 FKNKLMKGNNDNNM
-536 ILTPTKNRI
+536 ILTPIKNRI
-545 PSAIHNFRVSSLKLK
+545 PSAINNFRESTLKLK
-560 KRKFNSQKSQKNLI
+560 KRKLNNQNHEKNLI
-574 NYPSFNNISSS
+574 NSPSFNNISSS
-585 NVIETN
+585 NFNETN
-591 YISPNLSSSFKIH
+591 YISPNLSGSFKIH
-604 KKNNNCTN
+604 KKNNNHLIL
-612 FSKKNNSFLINH
+612 SKKNNSFLINH
-624 HQLSKLNNYNTNNE
+624 QLSKLNNYNINNYNEFTNN
-638 HKLSNHNKVDLYS
+638 NNIDLYS

-658 FIEDSNAYKS
+658 FIEDSIAYKN
-668 KLTLKRNIILKSFS
+668 KITLKRNIILRKFS
-682 TFFNKNIP
+682 TFFNTNIP
-690 NNKSKYYDFGLLSPK
+690 NNNSKYYDLRLSSSK
-705 RFFSNSPNNSLKKLG
+705 RYFSNSPNNSEKKLR
-720 KLYKKTDFEKLV
+720 KLFKKTDFEKLV

>member
-17 LKNYNSKQYNFQDAF
+17 FKNFNNKQNNFQDVF
-32 TNKKNTSKFGLFNF
+32 NNKKNSSKFGLFNF
-46 NTNKKNN
+46 NLYKKSN
-53 YSRDKNNEINIIDN
+53 YSRDKNNEINTLDN
-67 SPFKKFK
+67 SPPSIFKT
-74 NKEEEKQ
+74 KEEEKQ
-81 TLNIHYT
+81 NFNKHYPRT
-88 RRNYKEL
+88 NYKSL
-95 IKFIKISF
+95 VKFIKTSF
-103 MNKYNQIYYNIKGN
+103 RNKYNNIYYKIKGN
-117 FLYNKNNNYLIYDYY
+117 FLYNKNNNYLLYDYF
-132 KIADILEN
+132 KITDILEN

-191 ETKEITD
+191 EAKEITD
-198 PETKEQV
+198 PETKEEV

-261 KENEAIINTLKVI
+261 KENETIINTLKVI

-298 NIVPNYFPLGI
+298 NIVPNYFSFGI
-309 KINILLNDYKIARKL
+309 KINIVLNDYKISRRL
-324 IKIGNHEETKDLI
+324 VKIGNHEETKDLI

-349 KNEKPTL
+349 KNTKRTL
-356 HNKKLFNIQENFE
+356 HDKKLFNIQENLE
-369 ENESGKSEPNSEMNM
+369 ENESGKSDVNSETNI
-384 KKTNLNYKNIL
+384 KKENSKYKNIL
-395 TESMNDMSEASNKKE
+395 TESMNDMSEASNKNE
-410 SSNELKENDIQNKIA
+410 SSNELKGNDIQNKITL
-425 IYEIPND
+425 YEFPND
-432 LSANKRYDKDPET
+432 FSNKRYDKDPET

-452 EKLSNTPK
+452 EKISNTPK
-460 KANNNI
+460 RLNNNI
-466 NINYIKTK
+466 HKNYINAK
-474 NHNQIMNSTIQN
+474 NQNKIKNSTIQYKN
-486 KKNKFQKVKFKMEHL
+486 NKFHKVKFKMEHL
-501 KIKSEYK
+501 KLKSEFK
-508 NNEKEN
+508 NNEKDF
-514 KKNLTNFK
+514 KKTNFK
-522 LKAKLIKGYNNNNS
+522 FKNKLMKGNNDNNM
-536 ILTPTKNRI
+536 ILTPIKNRI
-545 PSAIHNFRVSSLKLK
+545 PSAINNFRESTLKLK
-560 KRKFNSQKSQKNLI
+560 KRKLNNQNHEKNLI
-574 NYPSFNNISSS
+574 NSPSFNNISSS
-585 NVIETN
+585 NFNETN
-591 YISPNLSSSFKIH
+591 YISPNLSGSFKIH
-604 KKNNNCTN
+604 KKNNNHLIL
-612 FSKKNNSFLINH
+612 SKKNNSFLINH
-624 HQLSKLNNYNTNNE
+624 QLSKLNNYNINNYNKFTNN
-638 HKLSNHNKVDLYS
+638 NNVDLYS

-658 FIEDSNAYKS
+658 FIEDSIAYKN
-668 KLTLKRNIILKSFS
+668 KITLKRNIILRKFS
-682 TFFNKNIP
+682 TFFNTNIP
-690 NNKSKYYDFGLLSPK
+690 NNNSKYYDLRLSSSK
-705 RFFSNSPNNSLKKLG
+705 RYFSNSPNNSEKKLR
-720 KLYKKTDFEKLV
+720 KLFKKTDFEKLV

>member
-17 LKNYNSKQYNFQDAF
+17 FKNFNNKQNNFQDVF
-32 TNKKNTSKFGLFNF
+32 NNKKNSSKFGLFNF
-46 NTNKKNN
+46 NLYKKSN
-53 YSRDKNNEINIIDN
+53 YSRDKNNEINTLDN
-67 SPFKKFK
+67 SPPSLFKT
-74 NKEEEKQ
+74 KEEEKQ
-81 TLNIHYT
+81 NFNKHYPRT
-88 RRNYKEL
+88 NYKSL
-95 IKFIKISF
+95 VKFIKTSF
-103 MNKYNQIYYNIKGN
+103 RNKYNNIYYKIKGN
-117 FLYNKNNNYLIYDYY
+117 FLYNKNNNYLLYDYF
-132 KIADILEN
+132 KITDILEN

-191 ETKEITD
+191 EAKEITD
-198 PETKEQV
+198 PETKEEV

-261 KENEAIINTLKVI
+261 KENETIINTLKVI

-298 NIVPNYFPLGI
+298 NIVPNYFSFGI
-309 KINILLNDYKIARKL
+309 KINIVLNDYKISRRL
-324 IKIGNHEETKDLI
+324 VKIGNHEETKDLI

-349 KNEKPTL
+349 KNTKRTL
-356 HNKKLFNIQENFE
+356 HDKKLFNIQENLE
-369 ENESGKSEPNSEMNM
+369 ENESGKSDVNSETNI
-384 KKTNLNYKNIL
+384 KKENSKYKNIL
-395 TESMNDMSEASNKKE
+395 TESMNDMSEASNKNE
-410 SSNELKENDIQNKIA
+410 SSNELKGNDIQNKITL
-425 IYEIPND
+425 YEFPND
-432 LSANKRYDKDPET
+432 FSNKRYDKDPET

-452 EKLSNTPK
+452 EKISNPPK
-460 KANNNI
+460 RLNNNI
-466 NINYIKTK
+466 HTNYINAK
-474 NHNQIMNSTIQN
+474 NQNKIINSTIQYKN
-486 KKNKFQKVKFKMEHL
+486 NKFHKVKFKMEHL
-501 KIKSEYK
+501 KLKSEFK
-508 NNEKEN
+508 NNEKDF
-514 KKNLTNFK
+514 KKTNFK
-522 LKAKLIKGYNNNNS
+522 FKNKLMKGNNDNNM
-536 ILTPTKNRI
+536 ILTPIKNRI
-545 PSAIHNFRVSSLKLK
+545 PSAINNFRESTLKLK
-560 KRKFNSQKSQKNLI
+560 KRKLNNQNHEKNLI
-574 NYPSFNNISSS
+574 NSPSFNNISSS
-585 NVIETN
+585 NFNETN
-591 YISPNLSSSFKIH
+591 YISPNLSGSFKIH
-604 KKNNNCTN
+604 KKNNNHLIL
-612 FSKKNNSFLINH
+612 SKKNNSFLINH
-624 HQLSKLNNYNTNNE
+624 QLSKLNNYNINNYNKFTNN
-638 HKLSNHNKVDLYS
+638 NNVDLYS

-658 FIEDSNAYKS
+658 FIEDSIAYKN
-668 KLTLKRNIILKSFS
+668 KITLKRNIILRKFS
-682 TFFNKNIP
+682 TFFNTNIP
-690 NNKSKYYDFGLLSPK
+690 NNNSKYYDLRLSSSK
-705 RFFSNSPNNSLKKLG
+705 RYFSNSPNNSEKKLR
-720 KLYKKTDFEKLV
+720 KLFKKTDFEKLV

>member
-17 LKNYNSKQYNFQDAF
+17 FKNFNNKQNNFQDVF
-32 TNKKNTSKFGLFNF
+32 NNKKNSSKFGLFNF
-46 NTNKKNN
+46 NLYKKSN
-53 YSRDKNNEINIIDN
+53 YSRDKNNEINTLDN
-67 SPFKKFK
+67 SPPSLFKT
-74 NKEEEKQ
+74 KEEEKQ
-81 TLNIHYT
+81 NFNKHYPRT
-88 RRNYKEL
+88 NYKSL
-95 IKFIKISF
+95 VKFIKTSF
-103 MNKYNQIYYNIKGN
+103 RNKYNNIYYKIKGN
-117 FLYNKNNNYLIYDYY
+117 FLYNKNNNYLLYDYF
-132 KIADILEN
+132 KITDILEN

-191 ETKEITD
+191 EAKEITD
-198 PETKEQV
+198 PETKEEV

-261 KENEAIINTLKVI
+261 KENETIINTLKVI

-298 NIVPNYFPLGI
+298 NIVPNYCPLGI
-309 KINILLNDYKIARKL
+309 KINILLNDYKIERKL

-349 KNEKPTL
+349 KYTKRTL
-356 HNKKLFNIQENFE
+356 HDKKLFNIQENLE
-369 ENESGKSEPNSEMNM
+369 ENESGKSDVNSETNV
-384 KKTNLNYKNIL
+384 KKENSKYKNIL
-395 TESMNDMSEASNKKE
+395 TESMNDMSEASNKNE
-410 SSNELKENDIQNKIA
+410 SSNELKVNDIQNKITL
-425 IYEIPND
+425 YEFPND
-432 LSANKRYDKDPET
+432 FSNKRYDKDPET

-452 EKLSNTPK
+452 EKISNTPK
-460 KANNNI
+460 RLNHNI
-466 NINYIKTK
+466 HKNYINAK
-474 NHNQIMNSTIQN
+474 NQNKIINSTIQYKN
-486 KKNKFQKVKFKMEHL
+486 NKFHKVKFKMEHL
-501 KIKSEYK
+501 KLKSEFK
-508 NNEKEN
+508 NNEKYF
-514 KKNLTNFK
+514 KKTNFK
-522 LKAKLIKGYNNNNS
+522 LKNKLMKGNNDNNM
-536 ILTPTKNRI
+536 ILTPIKNRI
-545 PSAIHNFRVSSLKLK
+545 PSAINNFRESTLKLK
-560 KRKFNSQKSQKNLI
+560 KRKLNNQNHEKILI
-574 NYPSFNNISSS
+574 NSPSFNNISSS
-585 NVIETN
+585 NFNETN
-591 YISPNLSSSFKIH
+591 YISPNLSGSFKIH
-604 KKNNNCTN
+604 KKNNNHLIL
-612 FSKKNNSFLINH
+612 SKKNNSFLINH
-624 HQLSKLNNYNTNNE
+624 QLSKLNNYNINNYNKFTNN
-638 HKLSNHNKVDLYS
+638 NNVDLYS

-658 FIEDSNAYKS
+658 FIEDTIAYKN
-668 KLTLKRNIILKSFS
+668 KITLKRNIILRKFS

-690 NNKSKYYDFGLLSPK
+690 NNNSKYYDLRLSSSK
-705 RFFSNSPNNSLKKLG
+705 RFFSNSPNNSEKKLR
-720 KLYKKTDFEKLV
+720 KLFKKTDFEKLV

>member
-17 LKNYNSKQYNFQDAF
+17 FKNFNNKQNNFQDVF
-32 TNKKNTSKFGLFNF
+32 NNKKNSSKFGLFNF
-46 NTNKKNN
+46 NLYKKSN
-53 YSRDKNNEINIIDN
+53 YSRDKNNEINTLDN
-67 SPFKKFK
+67 SPPSLFKT
-74 NKEEEKQ
+74 KEEEKQ
-81 TLNIHYT
+81 NFNKHYPRT
-88 RRNYKEL
+88 NYKSL
-95 IKFIKISF
+95 VKFIKTSF
-103 MNKYNQIYYNIKGN
+103 RNKYNNIYYKIKGN
-117 FLYNKNNNYLIYDYY
+117 FLYNKNNNYLLYDYF
-132 KIADILEN
+132 KITDILEN

-191 ETKEITD
+191 EAKEITD
-198 PETKEQV
+198 PETKEEV

-261 KENEAIINTLKVI
+261 KENETIINTLKVI

-298 NIVPNYFPLGI
+298 NIVPNYFSFGI
-309 KINILLNDYKIARKL
+309 KINIVLNDYKISRRL
-324 IKIGNHEETKDLI
+324 VKIGNHEETKDLI

-349 KNEKPTL
+349 KNTKQTL
-356 HNKKLFNIQENFE
+356 HDKKLFNIQENLE
-369 ENESGKSEPNSEMNM
+369 ENESGKSDVNSETNV
-384 KKTNLNYKNIL
+384 KKENSKYKNIL
-395 TESMNDMSEASNKKE
+395 TESMNDMSEASNKNE
-410 SSNELKENDIQNKIA
+410 SSNELKVNDIQNKITL
-425 IYEIPND
+425 YEFPND
-432 LSANKRYDKDPET
+432 FSNKRYDKDPET

-452 EKLSNTPK
+452 EKISNTPK
-460 KANNNI
+460 RLNNNI
-466 NINYIKTK
+466 HKNYINAK
-474 NHNQIMNSTIQN
+474 NQNKIINSTIQYKN
-486 KKNKFQKVKFKMEHL
+486 NKFHKVKFKMEHL
-501 KIKSEYK
+501 KLKSEFK
-508 NNEKEN
+508 NNEKDF
-514 KKNLTNFK
+514 KKTNFK
-522 LKAKLIKGYNNNNS
+522 FKNKLMKGNNGNNM
-536 ILTPTKNRI
+536 ILTPIKNRI
-545 PSAIHNFRVSSLKLK
+545 PSAINNFRESTLKLK
-560 KRKFNSQKSQKNLI
+560 KRKLNNQNHEKNLI
-574 NYPSFNNISSS
+574 NSPSFNNISSS
-585 NVIETN
+585 NFNETN
-591 YISPNLSSSFKIH
+591 YISPNLSGSFKIH
-604 KKNNNCTN
+604 KKNNNHLIL
-612 FSKKNNSFLINH
+612 SKKNNSFLINH
-624 HQLSKLNNYNTNNE
+624 QLSKLNNYNNNNYNKFTNN
-638 HKLSNHNKVDLYS
+638 NNVDLYS

-658 FIEDSNAYKS
+658 FIEDSIAYKN
-668 KLTLKRNIILKSFS
+668 KITLKRNIILRKFS
-682 TFFNKNIP
+682 TFFNTNIP
-690 NNKSKYYDFGLLSPK
+690 NNNSKYYDLRLSSSK
-705 RFFSNSPNNSLKKLG
+705 RYFSNSPNNSEKKLR
-720 KLYKKTDFEKLV
+720 KLFKKTDFEKLV

>member
-17 LKNYNSKQYNFQDAF
+17 FKNFNNKQNNFQDVF
-32 TNKKNTSKFGLFNF
+32 NNKKNSSKFGLFNF
-46 NTNKKNN
+46 NLYKKSN
-53 YSRDKNNEINIIDN
+53 YSRDKNNEINTLDN
-67 SPFKKFK
+67 SPPSLFKT
-74 NKEEEKQ
+74 KEEEKQ
-81 TLNIHYT
+81 NFNKHYPRT
-88 RRNYKEL
+88 NYKSL
-95 IKFIKISF
+95 VKFIKTSF
-103 MNKYNQIYYNIKGN
+103 RNKYNNIYYKIKGN
-117 FLYNKNNNYLIYDYY
+117 FLYNKNNNYLLYDYF
-132 KIADILEN
+132 KITDILEN

-191 ETKEITD
+191 EAKEITD
-198 PETKEQV
+198 PETKEEV

-261 KENEAIINTLKVI
+261 KENETIINTLKVI

-298 NIVPNYFPLGI
+298 NIVPNYFSFGI
-309 KINILLNDYKIARKL
+309 KINIVLNDYKISRRL
-324 IKIGNHEETKDLI
+324 VKIGNHEETKDLI

-349 KNEKPTL
+349 KNTKQTL
-356 HNKKLFNIQENFE
+356 HDKKLFNIQENLE
-369 ENESGKSEPNSEMNM
+369 ENESGKSDVNSETNI
-384 KKTNLNYKNIL
+384 KKENSKYKNIL
-395 TESMNDMSEASNKKE
+395 TESMNDMSEPSNKNE
-410 SSNELKENDIQNKIA
+410 SSNELKGNDIQNKITLH
-425 IYEIPND
+425 ELNND
-432 LSANKRYDKDPET
+432 FSNKRYDKDPET

-452 EKLSNTPK
+452 EKISNTPK
-460 KANNNI
+460 RLNNNI
-466 NINYIKTK
+466 HKNYINNAK
-474 NHNQIMNSTIQN
+474 NQNKIINSTIQYKN
-486 KKNKFQKVKFKMEHL
+486 NKFHKVKFKMEHL
-501 KIKSEYK
+501 KLKSEFK
-508 NNEKEN
+508 NNEKDF
-514 KKNLTNFK
+514 KKTNFK
-522 LKAKLIKGYNNNNS
+522 FKNKLMKGNNDNNM
-536 ILTPTKNRI
+536 ILTPIKNRI
-545 PSAIHNFRVSSLKLK
+545 PSAINNFRESTLKLK
-560 KRKFNSQKSQKNLI
+560 KRKLNNQNHEKNLI
-574 NYPSFNNISSS
+574 NSPSFNNISSS
-585 NVIETN
+585 NFNETN
-591 YISPNLSSSFKIH
+591 YISPNLSGSFKIH
-604 KKNNNCTN
+604 KKNNNHLIL
-612 FSKKNNSFLINH
+612 SKKNNSFLINH
-624 HQLSKLNNYNTNNE
+624 QLSKLNNYNINNYNKFTNN
-638 HKLSNHNKVDLYS
+638 NNVDLYS

-658 FIEDSNAYKS
+658 FIEDSIAYKN
-668 KLTLKRNIILKSFS
+668 KITLKRNIILRKFS
-682 TFFNKNIP
+682 TFFNTNIP
-690 NNKSKYYDFGLLSPK
+690 NNNSKYYDLRLSSSK
-705 RFFSNSPNNSLKKLG
+705 RYFSNSPNNSEKKLR
-720 KLYKKTDFEKLV
+720 KLFKKTDFEKLV

>member
-17 LKNYNSKQYNFQDAF
+17 FKNFNNKQNNFQDVF
-32 TNKKNTSKFGLFNF
+32 NNKKNSSKFGLFNF
-46 NTNKKNN
+46 NLYKKSN
-53 YSRDKNNEINIIDN
+53 YSRDKNNEINTLDN
-67 SPFKKFK
+67 SPPSIFKT
-74 NKEEEKQ
+74 KEEEKQ
-81 TLNIHYT
+81 NFNKHYPRT
-88 RRNYKEL
+88 NYKSL
-95 IKFIKISF
+95 VKFIKTSF
-103 MNKYNQIYYNIKGN
+103 RNKYNNIYYKIKGN
-117 FLYNKNNNYLIYDYY
+117 FLYNKNNNYLLYDYF
-132 KIADILEN
+132 KITDILEN

-191 ETKEITD
+191 EAKEITD
-198 PETKEQV
+198 PETKEEV

-261 KENEAIINTLKVI
+261 KENETIINTLKVI

-298 NIVPNYFPLGI
+298 NIVPNYFSFGI
-309 KINILLNDYKIARKL
+309 KINIVLNDYKISRRL
-324 IKIGNHEETKDLI
+324 VKIGNHEETKDLI

-349 KNEKPTL
+349 KNTKQTL
-356 HNKKLFNIQENFE
+356 HDKKLFNIQENLE
-369 ENESGKSEPNSEMNM
+369 ENESGKSDVNSETNV
-384 KKTNLNYKNIL
+384 KKENSKYKNIL
-395 TESMNDMSEASNKKE
+395 TESMNDMSEASNKNE
-410 SSNELKENDIQNKIA
+410 SSNELKVNDIQNKITL
-425 IYEIPND
+425 YEFPND
-432 LSANKRYDKDPET
+432 FSNKRYDKDPET

-452 EKLSNTPK
+452 EKISNTSK
-460 KANNNI
+460 RLNNNI
-466 NINYIKTK
+466 HKNYINAK
-474 NHNQIMNSTIQN
+474 NQNKIINSTIQYKN
-486 KKNKFQKVKFKMEHL
+486 NKFHKVKFKMEHL
-501 KIKSEYK
+501 KLKSEFK
-508 NNEKEN
+508 NNEKDF
-514 KKNLTNFK
+514 KKTNFK
-522 LKAKLIKGYNNNNS
+522 FKNKLMKGNNDNNM
-536 ILTPTKNRI
+536 ILTPIKNRI
-545 PSAIHNFRVSSLKLK
+545 PSAINNFRESTLKLK
-560 KRKFNSQKSQKNLI
+560 KRKLNNQNHEKNLI
-574 NYPSFNNISSS
+574 NSPSFNNISSS
-585 NVIETN
+585 NFNETN
-591 YISPNLSSSFKIH
+591 YISPNLSGSFKIH
-604 KKNNNCTN
+604 KKNNNHLIL
-612 FSKKNNSFLINH
+612 SKKNNSFLINH
-624 HQLSKLNNYNTNNE
+624 QLSKLNNYNINNYNKFTNN
-638 HKLSNHNKVDLYS
+638 NNVDLYS

-658 FIEDSNAYKS
+658 FIEDTIAYKN
-668 KLTLKRNIILKSFS
+668 KITLKRNIILRKFS

-690 NNKSKYYDFGLLSPK
+690 NNNSKYYDLRLSSSK
-705 RFFSNSPNNSLKKLG
+705 RYSSNSPNNSEKKLR
-720 KLYKKTDFEKLV
+720 KLFKKTDFEKLV

>member
-17 LKNYNSKQYNFQDAF
+17 FKNFNNKQNNFQDVF
-32 TNKKNTSKFGLFNF
+32 NNKKNSSKFGLFNF
-46 NTNKKNN
+46 NLYKKSN
-53 YSRDKNNEINIIDN
+53 YSRDKNNEINTLDN
-67 SPFKKFK
+67 SPPSLFKT
-74 NKEEEKQ
+74 KEEEKQ
-81 TLNIHYT
+81 NFNKHYPRT
-88 RRNYKEL
+88 NYKSL
-95 IKFIKISF
+95 VKFIKTSF
-103 MNKYNQIYYNIKGN
+103 RNKYNNIYYKIKGN
-117 FLYNKNNNYLIYDYY
+117 FLYNKNNNYLLYDYF
-132 KIADILEN
+132 KITDILEN

-191 ETKEITD
+191 EAKEITD
-198 PETKEQV
+198 PETKEEV

-261 KENEAIINTLKVI
+261 KENETIINTLKVI

-298 NIVPNYFPLGI
+298 NIVPNYFSFGI
-309 KINILLNDYKIARKL
+309 KINIVLNDYKISRRL
-324 IKIGNHEETKDLI
+324 VKIGNHEETKDLI

-349 KNEKPTL
+349 KYTKRTL
-356 HNKKLFNIQENFE
+356 QDKKLFNIQENLE
-369 ENESGKSEPNSEMNM
+369 ENESGKSDVNSETNI
-384 KKTNLNYKNIL
+384 KKENSKYKNIL
-395 TESMNDMSEASNKKE
+395 TESMNDMSEASNKNE
-410 SSNELKENDIQNKIA
+410 SLNELKGNDIQNKITL
-425 IYEIPND
+425 YEFPND
-432 LSANKRYDKDPET
+432 FSNKRYDKDPET

-452 EKLSNTPK
+452 EKISNTPK
-460 KANNNI
+460 RLNNNI
-466 NINYIKTK
+466 HKNYINNAK
-474 NHNQIMNSTIQN
+474 NQNKIINSTIQYKN
-486 KKNKFQKVKFKMEHL
+486 NKFHKVKFKMEHL
-501 KIKSEYK
+501 KLKSEFK
-508 NNEKEN
+508 NNEKDF
-514 KKNLTNFK
+514 KKTNFK
-522 LKAKLIKGYNNNNS
+522 FKNKLMKGNNDNNM
-536 ILTPTKNRI
+536 ILTPIKNRI
-545 PSAIHNFRVSSLKLK
+545 PSAINNFRESTLKLK
-560 KRKFNSQKSQKNLI
+560 KRKLNNQNHEKNLI
-574 NYPSFNNISSS
+574 NSPSFNNISSS
-585 NVIETN
+585 NFNETN
-591 YISPNLSSSFKIH
+591 YISPNLSGSFKIH
-604 KKNNNCTN
+604 KKNNNHLIL
-612 FSKKNNSFLINH
+612 SKKNNSFLINH
-624 HQLSKLNNYNTNNE
+624 QLSKLNNYNINNYNKFTNN
-638 HKLSNHNKVDLYS
+638 NNVDLYS

-658 FIEDSNAYKS
+658 FIEDSIAYKN
-668 KLTLKRNIILKSFS
+668 KITVKRNIILRKFS
-682 TFFNKNIP
+682 TFFNTNIP
-690 NNKSKYYDFGLLSPK
+690 NNNSKYYDLRLSSSK
-705 RFFSNSPNNSLKKLG
+705 RYSSNSPNNSEKKLR
-720 KLYKKTDFEKLV
+720 KLFKKTDFEKLV

>member
-17 LKNYNSKQYNFQDAF
+17 FKNFNNKQNNFQDVF
-32 TNKKNTSKFGLFNF
+32 NNKKNSSKFGLFNF
-46 NTNKKNN
+46 NLYKKTN
-53 YSRDKNNEINIIDN
+53 YSRDKNNEINTLDN
-67 SPFKKFK
+67 SPPSLFKT
-74 NKEEEKQ
+74 KEEEKQ
-81 TLNIHYT
+81 NFNKHYPRT
-88 RRNYKEL
+88 NYKSL
-95 IKFIKISF
+95 VKFIKTSF
-103 MNKYNQIYYNIKGN
+103 RNKYNNIYKIKGN
-117 FLYNKNNNYLIYDYY
+117 FLYNKNNNYLLYDYF
-132 KIADILEN
+132 KITDILEN

-191 ETKEITD
+191 EAKEITD
-198 PETKEQV
+198 PETKEEV

-261 KENEAIINTLKVI
+261 KENETIINTLKVI

-298 NIVPNYFPLGI
+298 NIVPNYFSFGI
-309 KINILLNDYKIARKL
+309 KINIVLNDYKISRRL
-324 IKIGNHEETKDLI
+324 VKIGNHEETKDLI

-349 KNEKPTL
+349 KNTKRTL
-356 HNKKLFNIQENFE
+356 HDKKLFNIQENLE
-369 ENESGKSEPNSEMNM
+369 ENESGKSDVNSETNV
-384 KKTNLNYKNIL
+384 KKENSKYKNIL
-395 TESMNDMSEASNKKE
+395 TESMNDMSEASNKNE
-410 SSNELKENDIQNKIA
+410 SSNELKVNDIQNKITL
-425 IYEIPND
+425 YEFPND
-432 LSANKRYDKDPET
+432 FSNKRYDKDPET

-452 EKLSNTPK
+452 EKISNTPK
-460 KANNNI
+460 RLNNNI
-466 NINYIKTK
+466 HKNYINAK
-474 NHNQIMNSTIQN
+474 NQNKIINSTIQYKN
-486 KKNKFQKVKFKMEHL
+486 NKFHKVKFKMEHL
-501 KIKSEYK
+501 KLKSEFK
-508 NNEKEN
+508 NNEKDF
-514 KKNLTNFK
+514 KKTNFK
-522 LKAKLIKGYNNNNS
+522 FKNKLMKGNNDNNM
-536 ILTPTKNRI
+536 ILTPIKNRI
-545 PSAIHNFRVSSLKLK
+545 PSAINNFRESTLKLK
-560 KRKFNSQKSQKNLI
+560 KRKLNNQNHEKNLI
-574 NYPSFNNISSS
+574 NSPSFNNISSS
-585 NVIETN
+585 NFNETN
-591 YISPNLSSSFKIH
+591 YISPNLSGSFKIH
-604 KKNNNCTN
+604 KKNNNHLIL
-612 FSKKNNSFLINH
+612 SKKNNSFLINH
-624 HQLSKLNNYNTNNE
+624 QLSKLNNYNINNYNKFTNN
-638 HKLSNHNKVDLYS
+638 NNVDLYS

-658 FIEDSNAYKS
+658 FIEDSIAYKN
-668 KLTLKRNIILKSFS
+668 KITLKRNIILRKFS
-682 TFFNKNIP
+682 TFFNTNIP
-690 NNKSKYYDFGLLSPK
+690 NNNSKYYDLRLSSSK
-705 RFFSNSPNNSLKKLG
+705 RYFSNSPNNSEKKLR
-720 KLYKKTDFEKLV
+720 KLFKKTDFEKLV

>member
-17 LKNYNSKQYNFQDAF
+17 FKNFNNKQNNFQDVF
-32 TNKKNTSKFGLFNF
+32 NNKKNSSKFGLFNF
-46 NTNKKNN
+46 NLYKKSN
-53 YSRDKNNEINIIDN
+53 YSRDKNNEINTLDN
-67 SPFKKFK
+67 SPPSIFKT
-74 NKEEEKQ
+74 KEEEKQ
-81 TLNIHYT
+81 NFNKHYPRT
-88 RRNYKEL
+88 NYKSL
-95 IKFIKISF
+95 VKFIKTSF
-103 MNKYNQIYYNIKGN
+103 RNKYNNIYYKIKGN
-117 FLYNKNNNYLIYDYY
+117 FLYNKNNNYLLYDYF
-132 KIADILEN
+132 KITDILEN

-191 ETKEITD
+191 EAKEITD
-198 PETKEQV
+198 PETKEEV

-261 KENEAIINTLKVI
+261 KENETIINTLKVI

-298 NIVPNYFPLGI
+298 NIVPNYFSFGI
-309 KINILLNDYKIARKL
+309 KINIVLNDYKISRRL
-324 IKIGNHEETKDLI
+324 VKIGNHEETKDLI

-349 KNEKPTL
+349 KYTKRTL
-356 HNKKLFNIQENFE
+356 QDKKLFNIQENLE
-369 ENESGKSEPNSEMNM
+369 ENESGKSDVNSETNI
-384 KKTNLNYKNIL
+384 KKENSKYKNIL
-395 TESMNDMSEASNKKE
+395 TESMNDMSEASNKNE
-410 SSNELKENDIQNKIA
+410 SLNELKGNDIQNKITL
-425 IYEIPND
+425 YEFPND
-432 LSANKRYDKDPET
+432 FSNKRYDKDPET

-452 EKLSNTPK
+452 EKISNTPK
-460 KANNNI
+460 RLNNNI
-466 NINYIKTK
+466 HKNYINNAK
-474 NHNQIMNSTIQN
+474 NQNKIINSTIQYKN
-486 KKNKFQKVKFKMEHL
+486 NKFHKVKFKMEHL
-501 KIKSEYK
+501 KLKSEFK
-508 NNEKEN
+508 NNEKDF
-514 KKNLTNFK
+514 KKTNFK
-522 LKAKLIKGYNNNNS
+522 FKNKLMKGNNDNNM
-536 ILTPTKNRI
+536 ILTPIKNRI
-545 PSAIHNFRVSSLKLK
+545 PSAINNFRESTLKLK
-560 KRKFNSQKSQKNLI
+560 KRKLNNQNHEKNLI
-574 NYPSFNNISSS
+574 NSPSFNNISSS
-585 NVIETN
+585 NFNETN
-591 YISPNLSSSFKIH
+591 YISPNLSGSFKIH
-604 KKNNNCTN
+604 KKNNNHLIL
-612 FSKKNNSFLINH
+612 SKKNNSFLINH
-624 HQLSKLNNYNTNNE
+624 QLSKLNNYNINNYNKFTNN
-638 HKLSNHNKVDLYS
+638 NNVDLYS

-658 FIEDSNAYKS
+658 FIEDSIAYKN
-668 KLTLKRNIILKSFS
+668 KITLKRNIILRKFS
-682 TFFNKNIP
+682 TFFNTNIP
-690 NNKSKYYDFGLLSPK
+690 NNNSKYYDLRLSSSK
-705 RFFSNSPNNSLKKLG
+705 RYFSNSPNNSEKKLR
-720 KLYKKTDFEKLV
+720 KLFKKTDFEKLV

>member
-17 LKNYNSKQYNFQDAF
+17 FKNFNNKQNNFQDVF
-32 TNKKNTSKFGLFNF
+32 NNKKNSSKFGLFNF
-46 NTNKKNN
+46 NLYKKSN
-53 YSRDKNNEINIIDN
+53 YSRDKNNEINTLDN
-67 SPFKKFK
+67 SPPSLFKT
-74 NKEEEKQ
+74 KEEEKQ
-81 TLNIHYT
+81 NFNKHYPRT
-88 RRNYKEL
+88 NYKSL
-95 IKFIKISF
+95 VKFIKTSF
-103 MNKYNQIYYNIKGN
+103 RNKYNNIYYKIKGN
-117 FLYNKNNNYLIYDYY
+117 FLYNKNNNYLLYDYF
-132 KIADILEN
+132 KITDILEN

-191 ETKEITD
+191 EAKEITD
-198 PETKEQV
+198 PETKEEV

-261 KENEAIINTLKVI
+261 KENETIINTLKVI

-298 NIVPNYFPLGI
+298 NIVPNYFSFGI
-309 KINILLNDYKIARKL
+309 KINIVLNDYKISRRL
-324 IKIGNHEETKDLI
+324 VKIGNHEETKDLI

-349 KNEKPTL
+349 KNTKQTL
-356 HNKKLFNIQENFE
+356 HDKKLFNIQENLE
-369 ENESGKSEPNSEMNM
+369 ENESGKSDVNSETNV
-384 KKTNLNYKNIL
+384 KKENSKYKNIL
-395 TESMNDMSEASNKKE
+395 TESMNDMSEASNKNE
-410 SSNELKENDIQNKIA
+410 SSNELKVNDIQNKITL
-425 IYEIPND
+425 YEFPND
-432 LSANKRYDKDPET
+432 FSNKRYDKDPET

-452 EKLSNTPK
+452 EKISNTPK
-460 KANNNI
+460 RLNNNI
-466 NINYIKTK
+466 HKNYINAK
-474 NHNQIMNSTIQN
+474 NQNKIINSTIQYKN
-486 KKNKFQKVKFKMEHL
+486 NKFHKVKFKMEHL
-501 KIKSEYK
+501 KLKSEFK
-508 NNEKEN
+508 NNEKDF
-514 KKNLTNFK
+514 KKTNFK
-522 LKAKLIKGYNNNNS
+522 FKNKLMKGNNDNNM
-536 ILTPTKNRI
+536 ILTPIKNRI
-545 PSAIHNFRVSSLKLK
+545 PSAINNFRESTLKLK
-560 KRKFNSQKSQKNLI
+560 KRKLNNQNHEKNLI
-574 NYPSFNNISSS
+574 NSPSFNNISSS
-585 NVIETN
+585 NFNETN
-591 YISPNLSSSFKIH
+591 YISPNLSGSFKIH
-604 KKNNNCTN
+604 KKNNNHLIL
-612 FSKKNNSFLINH
+612 SKKNNSFLINH
-624 HQLSKLNNYNTNNE
+624 QLSKLNNYNINNYNKFTNN
-638 HKLSNHNKVDLYS
+638 NNVDLYS

-658 FIEDSNAYKS
+658 FIEDSIAYKN
-668 KLTLKRNIILKSFS
+668 KITLKRNIILRKFS
-682 TFFNKNIP
+682 TFFNTNIP
-690 NNKSKYYDFGLLSPK
+690 NNNSKYYDLRLSSSK
-705 RFFSNSPNNSLKKLG
+705 RYFSNSPNNSEKKLR
-720 KLYKKTDFEKLV
+720 KLFKKTDFEKLV

>member
-17 LKNYNSKQYNFQDAF
+17 FKNFNNKQNNFQDVF
-32 TNKKNTSKFGLFNF
+32 NNKKNSSKFGLFNF
-46 NTNKKNN
+46 NLYKKSN
-53 YSRDKNNEINIIDN
+53 YSIDKNNEINTLDN
-67 SPFKKFK
+67 SPPSLFKT
-74 NKEEEKQ
+74 KEEEKQ
-81 TLNIHYT
+81 NFNKHYPRT
-88 RRNYKEL
+88 NYKSL
-95 IKFIKISF
+95 VKFIKTSF
-103 MNKYNQIYYNIKGN
+103 RNKYNNIYYKIKGN
-117 FLYNKNNNYLIYDYY
+117 FLYNKNNNYLLYDYF
-132 KIADILEN
+132 KITDILEN

-191 ETKEITD
+191 EAKEITD
-198 PETKEQV
+198 PETKEEV

-261 KENEAIINTLKVI
+261 KENETIINTLKVI

-298 NIVPNYFPLGI
+298 NIVPNYFSFGI
-309 KINILLNDYKIARKL
+309 KINIVLNDYKISRRL
-324 IKIGNHEETKDLI
+324 VKIGNHEETKDLI

-349 KNEKPTL
+349 KNTKQTL
-356 HNKKLFNIQENFE
+356 HDKKLFNIQENLE
-369 ENESGKSEPNSEMNM
+369 ENESGKSDVNSETNV
-384 KKTNLNYKNIL
+384 KKENSKYKNIL
-395 TESMNDMSEASNKKE
+395 TESMNDMSEASNKNE
-410 SSNELKENDIQNKIA
+410 SSNELKVNDIQNKITL
-425 IYEIPND
+425 YEFPND
-432 LSANKRYDKDPET
+432 LSNKRYDKDPET

-452 EKLSNTPK
+452 EKISNTPK
-460 KANNNI
+460 RLNNNI
-466 NINYIKTK
+466 HKNYINAK
-474 NHNQIMNSTIQN
+474 NQNKIINSTIQYKN
-486 KKNKFQKVKFKMEHL
+486 NKFHKVKFKMEHL
-501 KIKSEYK
+501 KLKSEFK
-508 NNEKEN
+508 NNEKDF
-514 KKNLTNFK
+514 KKTNFK
-522 LKAKLIKGYNNNNS
+522 FKNKLMKGNNDNNM
-536 ILTPTKNRI
+536 ILTPIKNRI
-545 PSAIHNFRVSSLKLK
+545 PSAINNFRESTLKLK
-560 KRKFNSQKSQKNLI
+560 KRKLNNQNHEKNLI
-574 NYPSFNNISSS
+574 NSPSFNNISSS
-585 NVIETN
+585 NFNETN
-591 YISPNLSSSFKIH
+591 YISPNLSGSFKIH
-604 KKNNNCTN
+604 KKNNNHLIL
-612 FSKKNNSFLINH
+612 SKKNNSFLINH
-624 HQLSKLNNYNTNNE
+624 QLSKLNNYNINNYNKFTNN
-638 HKLSNHNKVDLYS
+638 NNVDLYS

-658 FIEDSNAYKS
+658 FIEDSIAYKN
-668 KLTLKRNIILKSFS
+668 KITLKRNIILRKFS
-682 TFFNKNIP
+682 TFFNTNIP
-690 NNKSKYYDFGLLSPK
+690 NNNSKYYDLRLSSSK
-705 RFFSNSPNNSLKKLG
+705 RYSSNSPNNSEKKLR
-720 KLYKKTDFEKLV
+720 KLFKKTDFEKLV

>member
-17 LKNYNSKQYNFQDAF
+17 FKNFNNKQNNFQDVF
-32 TNKKNTSKFGLFNF
+32 NNKKNSSKFGLFNF
-46 NTNKKNN
+46 NLYKKSN
-53 YSRDKNNEINIIDN
+53 YSRDKNNEINTLDN
-67 SPFKKFK
+67 SPPSLFKT
-74 NKEEEKQ
+74 KEEEKQ
-81 TLNIHYT
+81 NFNKHYPRT
-88 RRNYKEL
+88 NYKSL
-95 IKFIKISF
+95 VKFIKTSF
-103 MNKYNQIYYNIKGN
+103 RNKYNNIYYKIKGN
-117 FLYNKNNNYLIYDYY
+117 FLYNKNNNYLLYDYF
-132 KIADILEN
+132 KITDILEN

-191 ETKEITD
+191 EAKEITD
-198 PETKEQV
+198 PETKEEV

-261 KENEAIINTLKVI
+261 KENETIINTLKVI

-298 NIVPNYFPLGI
+298 NIVPNYFSFGI
-309 KINILLNDYKIARKL
+309 KINIVLNDYKISRRL
-324 IKIGNHEETKDLI
+324 VKIGNHEETKDLI

-349 KNEKPTL
+349 KNTKRTL
-356 HNKKLFNIQENFE
+356 HDKKLFNIQENLE
-369 ENESGKSEPNSEMNM
+369 ENESGKSDVNSETNV
-384 KKTNLNYKNIL
+384 KKENSKYKNIL
-395 TESMNDMSEASNKKE
+395 TESMNDMSEASNKNE
-410 SSNELKENDIQNKIA
+410 SSNELKVNDIQNKITL
-425 IYEIPND
+425 YEFPND
-432 LSANKRYDKDPET
+432 FSNKRYDKDPET

-452 EKLSNTPK
+452 EKISNTPK
-460 KANNNI
+460 RLNNNI
-466 NINYIKTK
+466 HKNYINNAK
-474 NHNQIMNSTIQN
+474 NQNKIINSTIQYKN
-486 KKNKFQKVKFKMEHL
+486 NKFHKVKFKMEHL
-501 KIKSEYK
+501 KLKSEFK
-508 NNEKEN
+508 NNEKDF
-514 KKNLTNFK
+514 KKTNFK
-522 LKAKLIKGYNNNNS
+522 FKNKLMKGNNDNNM
-536 ILTPTKNRI
+536 ILTPIKNRI
-545 PSAIHNFRVSSLKLK
+545 PSAINNFRESTLKLK
-560 KRKFNSQKSQKNLI
+560 KRKLNNQNHEKNLI
-574 NYPSFNNISSS
+574 NSPSFNNISSS
-585 NVIETN
+585 NFNETN
-591 YISPNLSSSFKIH
+591 YISPNLSGSFKIH
-604 KKNNNCTN
+604 KKNNNHLIL
-612 FSKKNNSFLINH
+612 SKKNNSFLINH
-624 HQLSKLNNYNTNNE
+624 QLSKLNNYNINNYNKFTNN
-638 HKLSNHNKVDLYS
+638 NNIDLYS

-658 FIEDSNAYKS
+658 FIEDSIAYKN
-668 KLTLKRNIILKSFS
+668 KITLKRNIILRKFS
-682 TFFNKNIP
+682 TFFNTNIP
-690 NNKSKYYDFGLLSPK
+690 NNNSKYYDLRLSSSK
-705 RFFSNSPNNSLKKLG
+705 RYSSNSPNNSEKKLR
-720 KLYKKTDFEKLV
+720 KLFKKTDFEKLV